1 MKSYILFVL
10 LCFITYFEFWR
21 FQKKVVILHSELA
34 KLKQQSTNQLY
45 RLTKNFSIMRKI
57 FFLVAFLSASIMS
70 FAYTAAPGAWI
81 GSTDAAYANQFKWS
95 EVEGVATPTDVVNI
109 QKPGF
114 AGEIGIYVTFADAA
128 FNAVYF
134 NGVLVANE
142 AQYKQDGAGAVFY
155 LSALTAKNTE
165 ILIKNGETVRFGLN
179 VYNDK
184 GETGELDSDIDSEY
198 CGEVMSSGNTTAAF
212 TWETKADGSVVIT
225 ISEALGGDDAATHFR
240 GNGISIDKFTVGAT
254 NEPAAT
260 YFDHS
265 CAGNKVTLTPKADV
279 EAPAFGTKIHVN
291 NIIEYT
297 TSLDGNAWPTLQFE
311 YTYGGV
317 CKITPELTKIV
328 LSASA
333 VYAQVGE
340 TITLTAQGKDQL
352 NQDIDADITLSISPE
367 SAGTLSAGVLTLAQ
381 PGAVTVTAQS
391 GEISKAIEV
400 YCVPSANLALNQPCE
415 GGYYDNNPA
424 ESFDK
429 ANDGNTNT
437 AWVTYANRP
446 AAEEWWY
453 VDLGDK
459 YTLFAIDVVWGD
471 PASKKY
477 ILQVRDDAPSDSDKA
492 NDEAWE
498 TVLNDVSAGNNSEQF
513 NIVSA
518 AGRYVR
524 LRSLEKTAD
533 FLRLKEVRIFGTEY
547 VATDDDEAP
556 VMVSAS
562 LVSKN
567 HNSAVIAVEAT
578 DNGEVVKYHV
588 VDLAQGFD
596 AKFVATNGQITVTGL
611 NPNTAYYFMIYA
623 VDAAQNESQYAK
635 SVGVTT
641 DAHVSEP
648 QAACAAPTWPAGQVQ
663 AIYSPTYNA
672 DCNFQDWGS
681 GTAYTSTDYGKKF
694 ALAGGGYFGMDG
706 FALNCPLMEKL
717 HADIWIADDAT
728 LRIVPICRNAA
739 DTGNEPE
746 IGEFVTLRGQQWNS
760 IDLTLSEGEFAKV
773 TNWSNVYQ
781 VKIDNAANLTIWLG
795 NLYFYRAEP
804 LVDNEAPTNVQASV
818 AGAGYFSAT
827 LAVSAVENSG
837 VVNFRVLNG
846 DQEVAKGG
854 GASGQTAHITV
865 PNLKAN
871 TEYTFSVV
879 AYDANDNAAE
889 PVNVQVTT
897 LAAPAPADLPTYDAE
912 NVKGVY
918 TDNYTNVAMSIQGW
932 HAEPAISAG
941 LLAEN
946 RQALCI
952 TPNNTPNSCFGLA
965 FPAMDITAYDALEL
979 DIYPLAENAVL
990 DIQVIGVGE
999 ASTTFNLTA
1008 NEWNHISLNIDG
1020 NTKTNCEQIGFYNCQ
1035 NLQGVCFVQNVLFV
1049 QDGDTTAI
1057 ENTEVGAK
1065 AIKTIENGQLIIIR
1079 DGKRY
1084 NVTGARVK

>member
-1 MKSYILFVL
+1 
-10 LCFITYFEFWR
+10 
-21 FQKKVVILHSELA
+21 
-34 KLKQQSTNQLY
+34 
-45 RLTKNFSIMRKI
+45 MRKI

-70 FAYTAAPGAWI
+70 FADKVYDVNFALASEGSSATA
-81 GSTDAAYANQFKWS
+81 
-95 EVEGVATPTDVVNI
+95 
-109 QKPGF
+109 
-114 AGEIGIYVTFADAA
+114 
-128 FNAVYF
+128 
-134 NGVLVANE
+134 
-142 AQYKQDGAGAVFY
+142 
-155 LSALTAKNTE
+155 
-165 ILIKNGETVRFGLN
+165 
-179 VYNDK
+179 
-184 GETGELDSDIDSEY
+184 
-198 CGEVMSSGNTTAAF
+198 SSGNAALAIDGDNG
-212 TWETKADGSVVIT
+212 TRWESAQT
-225 ISEALGGDDAATHFR
+225 DDEKWTLDMGQARTFSR
-240 GNGISIDKFTVGAT
+240 IKINWEGA
-254 NEPAAT
+254 
-260 YFDHS
+260 
-265 CAGNKVTLTPKADV
+265 
-279 EAPAFGTKIHVN
+279 
-291 NIIEYT
+291 
-297 TSLDGNAWPTLQFE
+297 
-311 YTYGGV
+311 
-317 CKITPELTKIV
+317 
-328 LSASA
+328 
-333 VYAQVGE
+333 YAKE
-340 TITLTAQGKDQL
+340 F
-352 NQDIDADITLSISPE
+352 TLSISNDGE
-367 SAGTLSAGVLTLAQ
+367 SWSNLYTETNLTQAGWQTIDVDETTARYIQYHGTKRATGYGQSFWEFQVLLPGVSVLTKIELSAPAVAKVAEGVSLAARALDQ
-381 PGAVTVTAQS
+381 NNAEMSVALSYEITPADAGAVVDGKYVPAKVGNASIVAKS
-391 GEISKAIEV
+391 GSVSSPAIEIFG
-400 YCVPSANLALNQPCE
+400 YEGTNLALSTNIE
-415 GGYYDNNPA
+415 TDNKIIAQSDFAPNGTNA
-424 ESFDK
+424 FFAVDG
-429 ANDGNTNT
+429 NDGSVYQGSATNGT
-437 AWVTYANRP
+437 AGTDEARTFDAWFV
-446 AAEEWWY
+446 
-453 VDLGDK
+453 VDLGAN
-459 YTLFAIDVVWGD
+459 YSIDLITIHFEGACAQDYHVDFSENNTDW
-471 PASKKY
+471 
-477 ILQVRDDAPSDSDKA
+477 
-492 NDEAWE
+492 
-498 TVLNDVSAGNNSEQF
+498 VLGYNHIGTAGINGRTDMLSTKLDNN
-513 NIVSA
+513 NKV
-518 AGRYVR
+518 RYVR
-524 LRSLEKTAD
+524 FWSTKAATQYGM
-533 FLRLKEVRIFGTEY
+533 KIFEFQVFGREY
-547 VATDDDEAP
+547 VASDDTEKP
-556 VMVSAS
+556 VMGNAT
-562 LVSKN
+562 LVSKTW
-567 HNSAVIAVEAT
+567 NSAIIAVDAT
-578 DNGEVVKYHV
+578 DNDEVAKYHV
-588 VDLAQGFD
+588 VDLAQSFD

-611 NPNTAYYFMIYA
+611 KPSTAYYFMIYA

-827 LAVSAVENSG
+827 LAVSAEENSG

-990 DIQVIGVGE
+990 DIQVIGVGA

-1008 NEWNHISLNIDG
+1008 NEWNHISLDIDG
-1020 NTKTNCEQIGFYNCQ
+1020 NTKTNCEQIGFYNCP
-1035 NLQGVCFVQNVLFV
+1035 NLQGVCFVQNLLFV

-1065 AIKTIENGQLIIIR
+1065 AIKTIENGQLIILR

-1084 NVTGARVK
+1084 TITGVRVK

>member
-1 MKSYILFVL
+1 
-10 LCFITYFEFWR
+10 
-21 FQKKVVILHSELA
+21 
-34 KLKQQSTNQLY
+34 
-45 RLTKNFSIMRKI
+45 MRKI

-70 FAYTAAPGAWI
+70 FADKVYDVNFALASEGSSATA
-81 GSTDAAYANQFKWS
+81 
-95 EVEGVATPTDVVNI
+95 
-109 QKPGF
+109 
-114 AGEIGIYVTFADAA
+114 
-128 FNAVYF
+128 
-134 NGVLVANE
+134 
-142 AQYKQDGAGAVFY
+142 
-155 LSALTAKNTE
+155 
-165 ILIKNGETVRFGLN
+165 
-179 VYNDK
+179 
-184 GETGELDSDIDSEY
+184 
-198 CGEVMSSGNTTAAF
+198 SSGNAALAIDGDNGTRWESAQTDDE
-212 TWETKADGSVVIT
+212 TWTLDMGQARTFSRIKINWE
-225 ISEALGGDDAATHFR
+225 
-240 GNGISIDKFTVGAT
+240 GA
-254 NEPAAT
+254 
-260 YFDHS
+260 
-265 CAGNKVTLTPKADV
+265 
-279 EAPAFGTKIHVN
+279 
-291 NIIEYT
+291 
-297 TSLDGNAWPTLQFE
+297 
-311 YTYGGV
+311 
-317 CKITPELTKIV
+317 
-328 LSASA
+328 
-333 VYAQVGE
+333 YAKE
-340 TITLTAQGKDQL
+340 F
-352 NQDIDADITLSISPE
+352 TLSISNDGE
-367 SAGTLSAGVLTLAQ
+367 SWSSLYVETNLAQFGWQTIDVGETTARYIQYHGTKRATGYGQSFWEFQVLLPGVSVLTKIELSAPAVAKVAEGVSLAARALDQ
-381 PGAVTVTAQS
+381 NNTEMSVALSYEITPADAGAVVDGKYVPAKVGNASIVAKS
-391 GEISKAIEV
+391 GSVSSPAIEIFG
-400 YCVPSANLALNQPCE
+400 YEGTNLALSTNIE
-415 GGYYDNNPA
+415 TDNKIIAQSDFAPNGTNA
-424 ESFDK
+424 FFAVDG
-429 ANDGNTNT
+429 NDGSVYQGSATNGT
-437 AWVTYANRP
+437 AGTDEARTFDAWFV
-446 AAEEWWY
+446 
-453 VDLGDK
+453 VDLGAN
-459 YTLFAIDVVWGD
+459 YSIDLITIHFEGACAQDYHVDFSENNTDW
-471 PASKKY
+471 
-477 ILQVRDDAPSDSDKA
+477 
-492 NDEAWE
+492 
-498 TVLNDVSAGNNSEQF
+498 VLGYNHIGTTGINGRTDMLSTKLDNN
-513 NIVSA
+513 NKV
-518 AGRYVR
+518 RYVR
-524 LRSLEKTAD
+524 FWSTKAATQYGM
-533 FLRLKEVRIFGTEY
+533 KIFEFQVFGREY
-547 VATDDDEAP
+547 VASDDTEKP
-556 VMVSAS
+556 VMGNAT
-562 LVSKN
+562 LVSKTW
-567 HNSAVIAVEAT
+567 NSAIIAVDAT
-578 DNGEVVKYHV
+578 DNDEVAKYHV
-588 VDLAQGFD
+588 VDLAQSFD

-611 NPNTAYYFMIYA
+611 KPSTAYYFMIYA

-648 QAACAAPTWPAGQVQ
+648 QAACAAPTWPAAQVQ

-990 DIQVIGVGE
+990 DIQVIGVGA

-1008 NEWNHISLNIDG
+1008 NEWNHISLDIDG
-1020 NTKTNCEQIGFYNCQ
+1020 NTKTNCEQIGFYNCP
-1035 NLQGVCFVQNVLFV
+1035 NLQGVCFVQNLLFV

-1057 ENTEVGAK
+1057 ENTEIGEK
-1065 AIKTIENGQLIIIR
+1065 AIKMIENGQLIILR

-1084 NVTGARVK
+1084 TITGVRVK

>member
-1 MKSYILFVL
+1 
-10 LCFITYFEFWR
+10 
-21 FQKKVVILHSELA
+21 
-34 KLKQQSTNQLY
+34 
-45 RLTKNFSIMRKI
+45 MRKI

-70 FAYTAAPGAWI
+70 FADKVYDVNFALASEGSSATA
-81 GSTDAAYANQFKWS
+81 
-95 EVEGVATPTDVVNI
+95 
-109 QKPGF
+109 
-114 AGEIGIYVTFADAA
+114 
-128 FNAVYF
+128 
-134 NGVLVANE
+134 
-142 AQYKQDGAGAVFY
+142 
-155 LSALTAKNTE
+155 
-165 ILIKNGETVRFGLN
+165 
-179 VYNDK
+179 
-184 GETGELDSDIDSEY
+184 
-198 CGEVMSSGNTTAAF
+198 SSGNAALAIDGDNGTRWESAQTDDE
-212 TWETKADGSVVIT
+212 TWTLDMGQARTFSRIKILWE
-225 ISEALGGDDAATHFR
+225 
-240 GNGISIDKFTVGAT
+240 GA
-254 NEPAAT
+254 
-260 YFDHS
+260 
-265 CAGNKVTLTPKADV
+265 
-279 EAPAFGTKIHVN
+279 
-291 NIIEYT
+291 
-297 TSLDGNAWPTLQFE
+297 
-311 YTYGGV
+311 
-317 CKITPELTKIV
+317 
-328 LSASA
+328 
-333 VYAQVGE
+333 YAKE
-340 TITLTAQGKDQL
+340 F
-352 NQDIDADITLSISPE
+352 TLSISNDGE
-367 SAGTLSAGVLTLAQ
+367 SWSNLYTETNLTQAGWQTIDVAETTARYIQYHGTKRATGYGQSFWEFQVLLPGVSVLTKIELSAPAVAKVAEGVSLAARALDQ
-381 PGAVTVTAQS
+381 NNAEMSVALSYEITPADAGAVVDGKYVPAKVGNASIVAKS
-391 GEISKAIEV
+391 GSVSSPAIEIFG
-400 YCVPSANLALNQPCE
+400 YEGTNLALSTNIE
-415 GGYYDNNPA
+415 TDNKIIAQSDFAPNGTNA
-424 ESFDK
+424 FFAVDG
-429 ANDGNTNT
+429 NDGSVYQGSATNGT
-437 AWVTYANRP
+437 AGTDEARTFDAWFV
-446 AAEEWWY
+446 
-453 VDLGDK
+453 VDLGAN
-459 YTLFAIDVVWGD
+459 YSIDLITIHFEGACAQDYHVDFSENNTDW
-471 PASKKY
+471 
-477 ILQVRDDAPSDSDKA
+477 
-492 NDEAWE
+492 
-498 TVLNDVSAGNNSEQF
+498 VLGYNHIGTAGINGRTDMLSTKLDNN
-513 NIVSA
+513 NKV
-518 AGRYVR
+518 RYVR
-524 LRSLEKTAD
+524 FWSTKAATQYGM
-533 FLRLKEVRIFGTEY
+533 KIFEFQVFGREY
-547 VATDDDEAP
+547 VASDDTEKP
-556 VMVSAS
+556 VMGNAT
-562 LVSKN
+562 LVSKTW
-567 HNSAVIAVEAT
+567 NSAIIAVDAT
-578 DNGEVVKYHV
+578 DNDEVAKYHV
-588 VDLAQGFD
+588 VDLAQSFD

-611 NPNTAYYFMIYA
+611 KPSTAYYFMIYA
-623 VDAAQNESQYAK
+623 VDAAKNESQYAK

-827 LAVSAVENSG
+827 LTVSAEENSG

-897 LAAPAPADLPTYDAE
+897 LAAPAPATLPTYDAAD
-912 NVKGVY
+912 VKGVY
-918 TDNYTNVAMSIQGW
+918 TDNYTNVAMDIQDWYAG
-932 HAEPAISAG
+932 PAIAAG

-946 RQALCI
+946 RQALCL

-990 DIQVIGVGE
+990 DIQVIGVGA

-1035 NLQGVCFVQNVLFV
+1035 NLQGVCFVQNLLFV
-1049 QDGDTTAI
+1049 QNGDTTAI

-1065 AIKTIENGQLIIIR
+1065 AIKMIENGQLIILR

-1084 NVTGARVK
+1084 TITGVRVK

>member
-1 MKSYILFVL
+1 
-10 LCFITYFEFWR
+10 
-21 FQKKVVILHSELA
+21 
-34 KLKQQSTNQLY
+34 
-45 RLTKNFSIMRKI
+45 MRKI

-70 FAYTAAPGAWI
+70 FADKVYDVNFALASEGSSATA
-81 GSTDAAYANQFKWS
+81 
-95 EVEGVATPTDVVNI
+95 
-109 QKPGF
+109 
-114 AGEIGIYVTFADAA
+114 
-128 FNAVYF
+128 
-134 NGVLVANE
+134 
-142 AQYKQDGAGAVFY
+142 
-155 LSALTAKNTE
+155 
-165 ILIKNGETVRFGLN
+165 
-179 VYNDK
+179 
-184 GETGELDSDIDSEY
+184 
-198 CGEVMSSGNTTAAF
+198 SSGNAALAIDGDNGTRWESAQTDDE
-212 TWETKADGSVVIT
+212 TWTLDMGQARTFSRIKINWE
-225 ISEALGGDDAATHFR
+225 
-240 GNGISIDKFTVGAT
+240 GA
-254 NEPAAT
+254 
-260 YFDHS
+260 
-265 CAGNKVTLTPKADV
+265 
-279 EAPAFGTKIHVN
+279 
-291 NIIEYT
+291 
-297 TSLDGNAWPTLQFE
+297 
-311 YTYGGV
+311 
-317 CKITPELTKIV
+317 
-328 LSASA
+328 
-333 VYAQVGE
+333 YAKE
-340 TITLTAQGKDQL
+340 F
-352 NQDIDADITLSISPE
+352 TLSISNDGE
-367 SAGTLSAGVLTLAQ
+367 SWSNLYTETNLTQAGWQTIDVDETTARYIQYHGTKRATGYGQSFWEFQVLLPGVSVLTKIELSAPAVAKVAEGVSLAARALDQ
-381 PGAVTVTAQS
+381 NNAEMSVALSYEITPADAGAVVDGKYVPAKVGNASIVAKS
-391 GEISKAIEV
+391 GSVSSPAIEIFG
-400 YCVPSANLALNQPCE
+400 YEGTNLALSTNIE
-415 GGYYDNNPA
+415 TDNKIIAQSDFAPNGTNA
-424 ESFDK
+424 FFAVDG
-429 ANDGNTNT
+429 NDGSVYQGSATNGT
-437 AWVTYANRP
+437 AGTDEARTFDAWFV
-446 AAEEWWY
+446 
-453 VDLGDK
+453 VDLGAN
-459 YTLFAIDVVWGD
+459 YSIDLITIHFEGACAQDYHVDFSENNTDW
-471 PASKKY
+471 
-477 ILQVRDDAPSDSDKA
+477 
-492 NDEAWE
+492 
-498 TVLNDVSAGNNSEQF
+498 VLGYNHIGTAGINGRTDMLSTKLDNN
-513 NIVSA
+513 NKV
-518 AGRYVR
+518 RYVR
-524 LRSLEKTAD
+524 FWSTKAATQYGM
-533 FLRLKEVRIFGTEY
+533 KIFEFQVFGREY
-547 VATDDDEAP
+547 VASDDTEKP
-556 VMVSAS
+556 VMGNAT
-562 LVSKN
+562 LVSKTW
-567 HNSAVIAVEAT
+567 NSAIIAVDAT
-578 DNGEVVKYHV
+578 DNDEVAKYHV
-588 VDLAQGFD
+588 VDLAQSFD

-611 NPNTAYYFMIYA
+611 KPSTAYYFMIYA

-827 LAVSAVENSG
+827 LTVSAEENSG

-990 DIQVIGVGE
+990 DIQVIGVGA

-1008 NEWNHISLNIDG
+1008 NEWNHISLDIDG
-1020 NTKTNCEQIGFYNCQ
+1020 NTKTNCEQIGFYNCP
-1035 NLQGVCFVQNVLFV
+1035 NLQGVCFVQNLLFV

-1057 ENTEVGAK
+1057 ENTEIGEK
-1065 AIKTIENGQLIIIR
+1065 AIKMIENGQLIILR

>member
-1 MKSYILFVL
+1 
-10 LCFITYFEFWR
+10 
-21 FQKKVVILHSELA
+21 
-34 KLKQQSTNQLY
+34 
-45 RLTKNFSIMRKI
+45 MRKI

-70 FAYTAAPGAWI
+70 FADKVYDVNFALASEGSSATA
-81 GSTDAAYANQFKWS
+81 
-95 EVEGVATPTDVVNI
+95 
-109 QKPGF
+109 
-114 AGEIGIYVTFADAA
+114 
-128 FNAVYF
+128 
-134 NGVLVANE
+134 
-142 AQYKQDGAGAVFY
+142 
-155 LSALTAKNTE
+155 
-165 ILIKNGETVRFGLN
+165 
-179 VYNDK
+179 
-184 GETGELDSDIDSEY
+184 
-198 CGEVMSSGNTTAAF
+198 SSGNAALAIDGDNGTRWESAQTDDE
-212 TWETKADGSVVIT
+212 TWTLDMGQARTFSRIKINWE
-225 ISEALGGDDAATHFR
+225 
-240 GNGISIDKFTVGAT
+240 GA
-254 NEPAAT
+254 
-260 YFDHS
+260 
-265 CAGNKVTLTPKADV
+265 
-279 EAPAFGTKIHVN
+279 
-291 NIIEYT
+291 
-297 TSLDGNAWPTLQFE
+297 
-311 YTYGGV
+311 
-317 CKITPELTKIV
+317 
-328 LSASA
+328 
-333 VYAQVGE
+333 YAKE
-340 TITLTAQGKDQL
+340 F
-352 NQDIDADITLSISPE
+352 TLSISNDGE
-367 SAGTLSAGVLTLAQ
+367 SWSNLYTETNLTQAGWQTIDVDETTARYIQYHGTKRATGYGQSFWEFQVLLPGVSVLTKIELSAPAVAKVAEGVSLAARALDQ
-381 PGAVTVTAQS
+381 NNAEMSVALSYEITPADAGAVVDGKYVPAKVGNASIVAKS
-391 GEISKAIEV
+391 GSVSSPAIEIFG
-400 YCVPSANLALNQPCE
+400 YEGTNLALSTNIE
-415 GGYYDNNPA
+415 TDNKIIAQSDFAPNGTNA
-424 ESFDK
+424 FFAVDG
-429 ANDGNTNT
+429 NDGSVYQGSATNGT
-437 AWVTYANRP
+437 AGTDEARTFDAWFV
-446 AAEEWWY
+446 
-453 VDLGDK
+453 VDLGAN
-459 YTLFAIDVVWGD
+459 YSIDLITIHFEGACAQDYHVDFSENNTDWVLGYNHT
-471 PASKKY
+471 S
-477 ILQVRDDAPSDSDKA
+477 DAGINGRTDMLSTKLD
-492 NDEAWE
+492 
-498 TVLNDVSAGNNSEQF
+498 NN
-513 NIVSA
+513 NKV
-518 AGRYVR
+518 RYVR
-524 LRSLEKTAD
+524 FWSTKAATQYGM
-533 FLRLKEVRIFGTEY
+533 KIFEFQVFGREY
-547 VATDDDEAP
+547 VASDDTEKP
-556 VMVSAS
+556 VMGNAT
-562 LVSKN
+562 LVSKTW
-567 HNSAVIAVEAT
+567 NSAIIAVDAT
-578 DNGEVVKYHV
+578 DNDEVAKYHV
-588 VDLAQGFD
+588 VDLAQSFD

-611 NPNTAYYFMIYA
+611 KPSTAYYFMIYA

-672 DCNFQDWGS
+672 DCNFQDWSS
-681 GTAYTSTDYGKKF
+681 GTVYTSTDYGKKF

-746 IGEFVTLRGQQWNS
+746 FGEFVTLRGQQWNS

-818 AGAGYFSAT
+818 TGAGYFSAT
-827 LAVSAVENSG
+827 LAVSAEENSG

-1020 NTKTNCEQIGFYNCQ
+1020 NTKTNCEQIGFYNCP
-1035 NLQGVCFVQNVLFV
+1035 NLQGVCFVQNLLFV

-1057 ENTEVGAK
+1057 ENTEIGEK
-1065 AIKTIENGQLIIIR
+1065 AIKMIENGQLIILR

>member
-1 MKSYILFVL
+1 
-10 LCFITYFEFWR
+10 
-21 FQKKVVILHSELA
+21 
-34 KLKQQSTNQLY
+34 
-45 RLTKNFSIMRKI
+45 MRKI

-70 FAYTAAPGAWI
+70 FADKVYDVNFALASEGSSATA
-81 GSTDAAYANQFKWS
+81 
-95 EVEGVATPTDVVNI
+95 
-109 QKPGF
+109 
-114 AGEIGIYVTFADAA
+114 
-128 FNAVYF
+128 
-134 NGVLVANE
+134 
-142 AQYKQDGAGAVFY
+142 
-155 LSALTAKNTE
+155 
-165 ILIKNGETVRFGLN
+165 
-179 VYNDK
+179 
-184 GETGELDSDIDSEY
+184 
-198 CGEVMSSGNTTAAF
+198 SSGNAALAIDGDNGTRWESAQTDDE
-212 TWETKADGSVVIT
+212 TWTLDMGQARTFSRIKINWE
-225 ISEALGGDDAATHFR
+225 
-240 GNGISIDKFTVGAT
+240 GA
-254 NEPAAT
+254 
-260 YFDHS
+260 
-265 CAGNKVTLTPKADV
+265 
-279 EAPAFGTKIHVN
+279 
-291 NIIEYT
+291 
-297 TSLDGNAWPTLQFE
+297 
-311 YTYGGV
+311 
-317 CKITPELTKIV
+317 
-328 LSASA
+328 
-333 VYAQVGE
+333 YAKE
-340 TITLTAQGKDQL
+340 F
-352 NQDIDADITLSISPE
+352 TLSISNDGE
-367 SAGTLSAGVLTLAQ
+367 SWSNLYTETNLTQAGWQTIDVDETTARYIQYHGTKRATGYGQSFWEFQVLLPGVSVLTKIELSAPAVAKVAEGVSLAARALDQ
-381 PGAVTVTAQS
+381 NNAEMSVALSYEITPADAGAVVDGKYVPAKVGNASIVAKS
-391 GEISKAIEV
+391 GSVSSPAIEIFG
-400 YCVPSANLALNQPCE
+400 YEGTNLALSTNIE
-415 GGYYDNNPA
+415 TDNKIIAQSDFAPNGTNA
-424 ESFDK
+424 FFAVDG
-429 ANDGNTNT
+429 NDGSVYQGSATNGT
-437 AWVTYANRP
+437 AGTDEARTFDAWFV
-446 AAEEWWY
+446 
-453 VDLGDK
+453 VDLGAN
-459 YTLFAIDVVWGD
+459 YSIDLITIHFEGACAQDYHVDFSENNTDWVLGYNHT
-471 PASKKY
+471 S
-477 ILQVRDDAPSDSDKA
+477 DAGINGRTDMLSTKLD
-492 NDEAWE
+492 
-498 TVLNDVSAGNNSEQF
+498 NN
-513 NIVSA
+513 NKV
-518 AGRYVR
+518 RYVR
-524 LRSLEKTAD
+524 FWSTKAATQYGM
-533 FLRLKEVRIFGTEY
+533 KIFEFQVFGREY
-547 VATDDDEAP
+547 VASDDTEKP
-556 VMVSAS
+556 VMGNAT
-562 LVSKN
+562 LVSKTW
-567 HNSAVIAVEAT
+567 NSAIIAVDAT
-578 DNGEVVKYHV
+578 DNDEVAKYHV
-588 VDLAQGFD
+588 VDLAQSFD

-611 NPNTAYYFMIYA
+611 KPSTAYYFMIYA

-648 QAACAAPTWPAGQVQ
+648 QAACAAPTWPAAQVQ

-990 DIQVIGVGE
+990 DIQVIGVGA

-1008 NEWNHISLNIDG
+1008 NEWNHISLDIDG
-1020 NTKTNCEQIGFYNCQ
+1020 NTKTNCEQIGFYNCP
-1035 NLQGVCFVQNVLFV
+1035 NLQGVCFVQNLLFV

-1057 ENTEVGAK
+1057 ENTEIGEK
-1065 AIKTIENGQLIIIR
+1065 AIKMIENGQLIILR

-1084 NVTGARVK
+1084 TITGVRVK

>member
-1 MKSYILFVL
+1 
-10 LCFITYFEFWR
+10 
-21 FQKKVVILHSELA
+21 
-34 KLKQQSTNQLY
+34 
-45 RLTKNFSIMRKI
+45 MRKI

-70 FAYTAAPGAWI
+70 FAYTTDPGAWI

-95 EVEGVATPTDVVNI
+95 EVEGVAAPSDVVNI
-109 QKPGF
+109 QQPGF

-240 GNGISIDKFTVGAT
+240 GNGISIEKFTVGDT

-265 CAGNKVTLTPKADV
+265 CAGNKVTLTPKAGV

-291 NIIEYT
+291 AIIEYT

-340 TITLTAQGKDQL
+340 TITLTAKGKDQL
-352 NQDIDADITLSISPE
+352 NHDIDADITLSISPA

-391 GEISKAIEV
+391 GEISKEIEV

-429 ANDGNTNT
+429 ANDGDTNT
-437 AWVTYANRP
+437 SWVTYANRP
-446 AAEEWWY
+446 ATEEWWY

-459 YTLFAIDVVWGD
+459 YTLFAIDVTWGD

-492 NDEAWE
+492 DDEAWE
-498 TVLNDVSAGNNSEQF
+498 TVLNDVQAGNNSEQF
-513 NIVSA
+513 NVVNA

-524 LRSLEKTAD
+524 LRSLDKTAD

-556 VMVSAS
+556 VLVSAE
-562 LVSKN
+562 LDSKTG
-567 HNSAVIAVEAT
+567 SAVVIAVAAT
-578 DNGEVVKYHV
+578 DNNGVTKYHV
-588 VDLAQGFD
+588 VESAHSIDR
-596 AKFVATNGQITVTGL
+596 KITPVEGKITIDGL
-611 NPNTAYYFMIYA
+611 EGGTAYNFAISA
-623 VDAAQNESQYAK
+623 LDAALNESNSIQ
-635 SVGVTT
+635 VQVTT
-641 DAHVSEP
+641 DDYYSEP
-648 QAACAAPTWPAGQVQ
+648 QAACAAPTWPADQVK

-672 DCNFQDWGS
+672 NCGFGEWGS
-681 GTAYTSTDYGKKF
+681 GTQVSDTEYGKKYV
-694 ALAGGGYFGMDG
+694 LAGGGYFGMEG
-706 FALNCPLMEKL
+706 FAINALIMDTL
-717 HADIWIADDAT
+717 HFDIWIADDAT
-728 LRIVPICRNAA
+728 IGVVPIW
-739 DTGNEPE
+739 GG
-746 IGEFVTLRGQQWNS
+746 GEQRVTVSLKGQQWNS
-760 IDLTLSEGEFAKV
+760 INIAKEQY
-773 TNWSNVYQ
+773 TAITDWSNIYQ
-781 VKIDNAANLTIWLG
+781 VKIDQASNLTFWMA
-795 NLYFYRAEP
+795 NAYFYRAEP
-804 LVDNEAPTNVQASV
+804 IVDDEAPTNVQGSMAS
-818 AGAGYFSAT
+818 AGYFSVT
-827 LAVSAVENSG
+827 LALSADDNMG
-837 VVNFRVLNG
+837 VVNFSVKNG
-846 DQEVAKGG
+846 ETEVATGA
-854 GASGQTAHITV
+854 GASGATVNVVV
-865 PNLKAN
+865 PNLLPN
-871 TEYTFSVV
+871 TGYNFSVITT
-879 AYDANDNAAE
+879 DSKGNAAE
-889 PVNVQVTT
+889 AIQVAATT
-897 LAAPAPADLPTYDAE
+897 AVAPAPAPKPGFTGKSA
-912 NVKGVY
+912 
-918 TDNYTNVAMSIQGW
+918 VAVFCDELDGG
-932 HAEPAISAG
+932 PAIAIGGWGQSTIVTNGELAAG
-941 LLAEN
+941 DHVQYLSNFNYLGWELA
-946 RQALCI
+946 
-952 TPNNTPNSCFGLA
+952 
-965 FPAMDITAYDALEL
+965 PAVNATGMEYLHL
-979 DIYPLAENAVL
+979 DIYSTSMTSVKITPISPGHEQVIEKSLTSGEWTSL
-990 DIQVIGVGE
+990 DIALSE
-999 ASTTFNLTA
+999 YAAA
-1008 NEWNHISLNIDG
+1008 NIEWNNVFQFKFDG
-1020 NTKTNCEQIGFYNCQ
+1020 GNGGDFFVDNVYFYKNVGQGTSVVNNEIG
-1035 NLQGVCFVQNVLFV
+1035 
-1049 QDGDTTAI
+1049 
-1057 ENTEVGAK
+1057 EK
-1065 AIKTIENGQLIIIR
+1065 AIKMIENGQLIIIR

-1084 NVTGARVK
+1084 NVTGVRVQ

>member
-1 MKSYILFVL
+1 
-10 LCFITYFEFWR
+10 
-21 FQKKVVILHSELA
+21 
-34 KLKQQSTNQLY
+34 
-45 RLTKNFSIMRKI
+45 MRKI

-70 FAYTAAPGAWI
+70 FADKVYDVNFALASEGSSATA
-81 GSTDAAYANQFKWS
+81 
-95 EVEGVATPTDVVNI
+95 
-109 QKPGF
+109 
-114 AGEIGIYVTFADAA
+114 
-128 FNAVYF
+128 
-134 NGVLVANE
+134 
-142 AQYKQDGAGAVFY
+142 
-155 LSALTAKNTE
+155 
-165 ILIKNGETVRFGLN
+165 
-179 VYNDK
+179 
-184 GETGELDSDIDSEY
+184 
-198 CGEVMSSGNTTAAF
+198 SSGNAALAIDGDNGTRWESAQTDDE
-212 TWETKADGSVVIT
+212 TWTLDMGQARTFSRIKINWE
-225 ISEALGGDDAATHFR
+225 
-240 GNGISIDKFTVGAT
+240 GA
-254 NEPAAT
+254 
-260 YFDHS
+260 
-265 CAGNKVTLTPKADV
+265 
-279 EAPAFGTKIHVN
+279 
-291 NIIEYT
+291 
-297 TSLDGNAWPTLQFE
+297 
-311 YTYGGV
+311 
-317 CKITPELTKIV
+317 
-328 LSASA
+328 
-333 VYAQVGE
+333 YAKE
-340 TITLTAQGKDQL
+340 F
-352 NQDIDADITLSISPE
+352 TLSISNDGE
-367 SAGTLSAGVLTLAQ
+367 SWSNLYTETNLTQAGWQTIDVDETTARYIQYHGTKRATGYGQSFWEFQVLLPGVSVLTKIELSAPAVAKVAEGVSLAARALDQ
-381 PGAVTVTAQS
+381 NNAEMSVALSYEITPADAGAVVDGKYVPAKVGNASIVAKS
-391 GEISKAIEV
+391 GSVSSPAIEIFG
-400 YCVPSANLALNQPCE
+400 YEGTNLALSTNIE
-415 GGYYDNNPA
+415 TDNKIIAQSDFAPNGTNA
-424 ESFDK
+424 FFAVDG
-429 ANDGNTNT
+429 NDGSVYQGSATNGT
-437 AWVTYANRP
+437 AGTDEARTFDAWFV
-446 AAEEWWY
+446 
-453 VDLGDK
+453 VDLGAN
-459 YTLFAIDVVWGD
+459 YSIDLITIHFEGACAQDYHVDFSENNTDW
-471 PASKKY
+471 
-477 ILQVRDDAPSDSDKA
+477 
-492 NDEAWE
+492 
-498 TVLNDVSAGNNSEQF
+498 VLGYNHIGTAGINGRTDMLSTKLDNN
-513 NIVSA
+513 NKV
-518 AGRYVR
+518 RYVR
-524 LRSLEKTAD
+524 FWSTKAATQYGM
-533 FLRLKEVRIFGTEY
+533 KIFEFQVFGREY
-547 VATDDDEAP
+547 VASDDTEKP
-556 VMVSAS
+556 VMGNAT
-562 LVSKN
+562 LVSKTW
-567 HNSAVIAVEAT
+567 NSAIIAVDAT
-578 DNGEVVKYHV
+578 DNDEVAKYHV
-588 VDLAQGFD
+588 VDLAQSFD

-611 NPNTAYYFMIYA
+611 KPSTAYYFMIYA

-827 LAVSAVENSG
+827 LTVSAEENSG

-897 LAAPAPADLPTYDAE
+897 LAAPAPAVLPTYDAAD
-912 NVKGVY
+912 VKGVY
-918 TDNYTNVAMSIQGW
+918 TDNYTNVAMDIQDWYAG
-932 HAEPAISAG
+932 PAIAAG

-946 RQALCI
+946 RQALCL
-952 TPNNTPNSCFGLA
+952 TPNTTPNSCFGLA

-1020 NTKTNCEQIGFYNCQ
+1020 NTKTNCEQIGFYNCA
-1035 NLQGVCFVQNVLFV
+1035 NLQGGCFVQNLLFV

-1057 ENTEVGAK
+1057 ENTEIGEK
-1065 AIKTIENGQLIIIR
+1065 AIKMIENGQLIILR

-1084 NVTGARVK
+1084 TITGVRVK

>member
-1 MKSYILFVL
+1 
-10 LCFITYFEFWR
+10 
-21 FQKKVVILHSELA
+21 
-34 KLKQQSTNQLY
+34 
-45 RLTKNFSIMRKI
+45 MRKI

-70 FAYTAAPGAWI
+70 FADKVYDVNFALASEGSSATA
-81 GSTDAAYANQFKWS
+81 
-95 EVEGVATPTDVVNI
+95 
-109 QKPGF
+109 
-114 AGEIGIYVTFADAA
+114 
-128 FNAVYF
+128 
-134 NGVLVANE
+134 
-142 AQYKQDGAGAVFY
+142 
-155 LSALTAKNTE
+155 
-165 ILIKNGETVRFGLN
+165 
-179 VYNDK
+179 
-184 GETGELDSDIDSEY
+184 
-198 CGEVMSSGNTTAAF
+198 SSGNAALAIDGDNGTRWESAQTDDE
-212 TWETKADGSVVIT
+212 TWTLDMGQARTFSRIKINWE
-225 ISEALGGDDAATHFR
+225 
-240 GNGISIDKFTVGAT
+240 GA
-254 NEPAAT
+254 
-260 YFDHS
+260 
-265 CAGNKVTLTPKADV
+265 
-279 EAPAFGTKIHVN
+279 
-291 NIIEYT
+291 
-297 TSLDGNAWPTLQFE
+297 
-311 YTYGGV
+311 
-317 CKITPELTKIV
+317 
-328 LSASA
+328 
-333 VYAQVGE
+333 YAKE
-340 TITLTAQGKDQL
+340 F
-352 NQDIDADITLSISPE
+352 TLSISNDGE
-367 SAGTLSAGVLTLAQ
+367 SWSNLYTETNLTQAGWQTIDVDETTARYIQYHGTKRATGYGQSFWEFQVLLPGVSVLTKIELSAPAVAKVAEGVSLAARALDQ
-381 PGAVTVTAQS
+381 NNAEMSVALSYEITPADAGAVVDGKYVPAKVGNASIVAKS
-391 GEISKAIEV
+391 GSVSSPAIEIFG
-400 YCVPSANLALNQPCE
+400 YEGTNLALSTNIE
-415 GGYYDNNPA
+415 TDNKIIAQSDFAPNGTNA
-424 ESFDK
+424 FFAVDG
-429 ANDGNTNT
+429 NDGSVYQGSATNGT
-437 AWVTYANRP
+437 AGTDEARTFDAWFV
-446 AAEEWWY
+446 
-453 VDLGDK
+453 VDLGAN
-459 YTLFAIDVVWGD
+459 YSIDLITIHFEGACAQDYHVDFSENNTDW
-471 PASKKY
+471 
-477 ILQVRDDAPSDSDKA
+477 
-492 NDEAWE
+492 
-498 TVLNDVSAGNNSEQF
+498 VLGYNHIGTTGINGRTDMLSTKLDNN
-513 NIVSA
+513 NKV
-518 AGRYVR
+518 RYVR
-524 LRSLEKTAD
+524 FWSTKAATQYGM
-533 FLRLKEVRIFGTEY
+533 KIFEFQVFGREY
-547 VATDDDEAP
+547 VASDDTEKP
-556 VMVSAS
+556 VMGNAT
-562 LVSKN
+562 LVSKTW
-567 HNSAVIAVEAT
+567 NSAIIAVDAT
-578 DNGEVVKYHV
+578 DNDEVAKYHV
-588 VDLAQGFD
+588 VDLAQSFD

-611 NPNTAYYFMIYA
+611 KPSTAYYFMIYA

-827 LAVSAVENSG
+827 LTVSAEENSG

-897 LAAPAPADLPTYDAE
+897 LAAPAPAALPTYDAAD
-912 NVKGVY
+912 VKGVY
-918 TDNYTNVAMSIQGW
+918 TDNYTNVAMDIQDWYAG
-932 HAEPAISAG
+932 PAIAAG

-946 RQALCI
+946 RQALCL
-952 TPNNTPNSCFGLA
+952 TPNTTPNSCFGLA
-965 FPAMDITAYDALEL
+965 FQAMDITVYDALEL

-1065 AIKTIENGQLIIIR
+1065 AIKTIENGQLIILR

>member
-1 MKSYILFVL
+1 
-10 LCFITYFEFWR
+10 
-21 FQKKVVILHSELA
+21 
-34 KLKQQSTNQLY
+34 
-45 RLTKNFSIMRKI
+45 MRKI

-70 FAYTAAPGAWI
+70 FADKVYDVNFALASEGSSATA
-81 GSTDAAYANQFKWS
+81 
-95 EVEGVATPTDVVNI
+95 
-109 QKPGF
+109 
-114 AGEIGIYVTFADAA
+114 
-128 FNAVYF
+128 
-134 NGVLVANE
+134 
-142 AQYKQDGAGAVFY
+142 
-155 LSALTAKNTE
+155 
-165 ILIKNGETVRFGLN
+165 
-179 VYNDK
+179 
-184 GETGELDSDIDSEY
+184 
-198 CGEVMSSGNTTAAF
+198 SSGNAALAIDGDNGTRWESAQTDDE
-212 TWETKADGSVVIT
+212 TWTLDMGQARTFSRIKINWE
-225 ISEALGGDDAATHFR
+225 
-240 GNGISIDKFTVGAT
+240 GA
-254 NEPAAT
+254 
-260 YFDHS
+260 
-265 CAGNKVTLTPKADV
+265 
-279 EAPAFGTKIHVN
+279 
-291 NIIEYT
+291 
-297 TSLDGNAWPTLQFE
+297 
-311 YTYGGV
+311 
-317 CKITPELTKIV
+317 
-328 LSASA
+328 
-333 VYAQVGE
+333 YAKE
-340 TITLTAQGKDQL
+340 F
-352 NQDIDADITLSISPE
+352 TLSISNDGE
-367 SAGTLSAGVLTLAQ
+367 SWSNLYTETNLTQAGWQTIDVDETTARYIQYHGTKRATGYGQSFWEFQVLLPGVSVLTKIELSAPAVAKVAEGVSLAARALDQ
-381 PGAVTVTAQS
+381 NNAEMSVALSYEITPADAGAVVDGKYVPAKVGNASIVAKS
-391 GEISKAIEV
+391 GSVSSPAIEIFG
-400 YCVPSANLALNQPCE
+400 YEGTNLALSTNIE
-415 GGYYDNNPA
+415 TDNKIIAQSDFAPNGTNA
-424 ESFDK
+424 FFAVDG
-429 ANDGNTNT
+429 NDGSVYQGSATNGT
-437 AWVTYANRP
+437 AGTDEARTFDAWFV
-446 AAEEWWY
+446 
-453 VDLGDK
+453 VDLGAN
-459 YTLFAIDVVWGD
+459 YSIDLITIHFEGACAQDYHVDFSENNTDW
-471 PASKKY
+471 
-477 ILQVRDDAPSDSDKA
+477 
-492 NDEAWE
+492 
-498 TVLNDVSAGNNSEQF
+498 VLGYNHIGTAGINGRTDMLSTKLDNN
-513 NIVSA
+513 NKV
-518 AGRYVR
+518 RYVR
-524 LRSLEKTAD
+524 FWSTKAATQYGM
-533 FLRLKEVRIFGTEY
+533 KIFEFQVFGREY
-547 VATDDDEAP
+547 VASDDTEKP
-556 VMVSAS
+556 VMGNAT
-562 LVSKN
+562 LVSKTW
-567 HNSAVIAVEAT
+567 NSAIIAVDAT
-578 DNGEVVKYHV
+578 DNDEVAKYHV
-588 VDLAQGFD
+588 VDLAQSFD

-611 NPNTAYYFMIYA
+611 KPSTAYYFMIYA

-827 LAVSAVENSG
+827 LTVSAEENSG

-897 LAAPAPADLPTYDAE
+897 LAAPAPAALPTYDAAD
-912 NVKGVY
+912 VKGVY
-918 TDNYTNVAMSIQGW
+918 TDNYTNVAMDIQGW
-932 HAEPAISAG
+932 YAGPAIAAG

-946 RQALCI
+946 RQALCL
-952 TPNNTPNSCFGLA
+952 TPNTTPNSCFGLA
-965 FPAMDITAYDALEL
+965 FPAMDITVYDALEL

-1065 AIKTIENGQLIIIR
+1065 AIKMIENGQLIILR

-1084 NVTGARVK
+1084 TITGVRVK

>member
-1 MKSYILFVL
+1 
-10 LCFITYFEFWR
+10 
-21 FQKKVVILHSELA
+21 
-34 KLKQQSTNQLY
+34 
-45 RLTKNFSIMRKI
+45 MRKI

-70 FAYTAAPGAWI
+70 FADKVYDVNFALASEGSSATA
-81 GSTDAAYANQFKWS
+81 
-95 EVEGVATPTDVVNI
+95 
-109 QKPGF
+109 
-114 AGEIGIYVTFADAA
+114 
-128 FNAVYF
+128 
-134 NGVLVANE
+134 
-142 AQYKQDGAGAVFY
+142 
-155 LSALTAKNTE
+155 
-165 ILIKNGETVRFGLN
+165 
-179 VYNDK
+179 
-184 GETGELDSDIDSEY
+184 
-198 CGEVMSSGNTTAAF
+198 SSGNAALAIDGDNG
-212 TWETKADGSVVIT
+212 TRWESAQT
-225 ISEALGGDDAATHFR
+225 DDEKWTLDMGQARTFSR
-240 GNGISIDKFTVGAT
+240 IKINWEGA
-254 NEPAAT
+254 
-260 YFDHS
+260 
-265 CAGNKVTLTPKADV
+265 
-279 EAPAFGTKIHVN
+279 
-291 NIIEYT
+291 
-297 TSLDGNAWPTLQFE
+297 
-311 YTYGGV
+311 
-317 CKITPELTKIV
+317 
-328 LSASA
+328 
-333 VYAQVGE
+333 YAKE
-340 TITLTAQGKDQL
+340 F
-352 NQDIDADITLSISPE
+352 TLSISNDGE
-367 SAGTLSAGVLTLAQ
+367 SWSNLYVETNLAQFGWQTIDVDETTARYIQYHGTKRATGYGQSFWEFQVLLPGVSVLTKIELSAPAVAKVAEGVNLTARALDQNNAEMSVALSYEIT
-381 PGAVTVTAQS
+381 PADAGAVVDGKYVPAKVGNASIVAKSGTVS
-391 GEISKAIEV
+391 SPAIEIFG
-400 YCVPSANLALNQPCE
+400 YEGTNLALSTNIE
-415 GGYYDNNPA
+415 TDNKIIAQSDFAPNGTNA
-424 ESFDK
+424 FFAVDG
-429 ANDGNTNT
+429 NDGSVYQGSATNGT
-437 AWVTYANRP
+437 AGTDEARTFDAWFV
-446 AAEEWWY
+446 
-453 VDLGDK
+453 VDLGAN
-459 YTLFAIDVVWGD
+459 YSIDLITIHFEGACAQDYHVDFSENNTDW
-471 PASKKY
+471 
-477 ILQVRDDAPSDSDKA
+477 
-492 NDEAWE
+492 
-498 TVLNDVSAGNNSEQF
+498 VLGYNHIGTAGINGRTDMLSTKLDNN
-513 NIVSA
+513 NKV
-518 AGRYVR
+518 RYVR
-524 LRSLEKTAD
+524 FWSTKAATQYGM
-533 FLRLKEVRIFGTEY
+533 KIFEFQVFGREY
-547 VATDDDEAP
+547 VASDDTEKP
-556 VMVSAS
+556 VMGNAT
-562 LVSKN
+562 LVSKTW
-567 HNSAVIAVEAT
+567 NSAIIAVDAT
-578 DNGEVVKYHV
+578 DNDEVAKYHV
-588 VDLAQGFD
+588 VDLAQSFD

-611 NPNTAYYFMIYA
+611 KPSTAYYFMIYA

-648 QAACAAPTWPAGQVQ
+648 QAACAAPTWPTGQVQ

-990 DIQVIGVGE
+990 DIQVIGVGA

-1008 NEWNHISLNIDG
+1008 NEWNHISLDIDG
-1020 NTKTNCEQIGFYNCQ
+1020 NTKTNCEQIGFYNCP
-1035 NLQGVCFVQNVLFV
+1035 NLQGVCFVQNLLFV

-1057 ENTEVGAK
+1057 ENTEIGEK
-1065 AIKTIENGQLIIIR
+1065 AIKMIENGQLIILR

-1084 NVTGARVK
+1084 TITGVRVK

>member
-1 MKSYILFVL
+1 
-10 LCFITYFEFWR
+10 
-21 FQKKVVILHSELA
+21 
-34 KLKQQSTNQLY
+34 
-45 RLTKNFSIMRKI
+45 MRKI

-70 FAYTAAPGAWI
+70 FADKVYDVNFALASEGSSATA
-81 GSTDAAYANQFKWS
+81 
-95 EVEGVATPTDVVNI
+95 
-109 QKPGF
+109 
-114 AGEIGIYVTFADAA
+114 
-128 FNAVYF
+128 
-134 NGVLVANE
+134 
-142 AQYKQDGAGAVFY
+142 
-155 LSALTAKNTE
+155 
-165 ILIKNGETVRFGLN
+165 
-179 VYNDK
+179 
-184 GETGELDSDIDSEY
+184 
-198 CGEVMSSGNTTAAF
+198 SSGNAALAIDGDNG
-212 TWETKADGSVVIT
+212 TRWESAQT
-225 ISEALGGDDAATHFR
+225 DDEMWTLDMGQARTFSR
-240 GNGISIDKFTVGAT
+240 IKINWEGA
-254 NEPAAT
+254 
-260 YFDHS
+260 
-265 CAGNKVTLTPKADV
+265 
-279 EAPAFGTKIHVN
+279 
-291 NIIEYT
+291 
-297 TSLDGNAWPTLQFE
+297 
-311 YTYGGV
+311 
-317 CKITPELTKIV
+317 
-328 LSASA
+328 
-333 VYAQVGE
+333 YAKE
-340 TITLTAQGKDQL
+340 F
-352 NQDIDADITLSISPE
+352 TLSISNDGE
-367 SAGTLSAGVLTLAQ
+367 SWSNLYTETNLTQAGWQTIDVDETTARYIQYHGTKRATGYGQSFWEFQVLLPGVSVLTKIELSAPAVAKVAEGVSLAARALDQ
-381 PGAVTVTAQS
+381 NNAEMSVALSYEITPADAGAVVDGKYVPAKVGNASIVAKS
-391 GEISKAIEV
+391 GSVSSPAIEIFG
-400 YCVPSANLALNQPCE
+400 YEGTNLALSTNIE
-415 GGYYDNNPA
+415 TDNKIIAQSDFAPNGTNA
-424 ESFDK
+424 FFAVDG
-429 ANDGNTNT
+429 NDGSVYQGSATNGT
-437 AWVTYANRP
+437 AGTDEARTFDAWFV
-446 AAEEWWY
+446 
-453 VDLGDK
+453 VDLGAN
-459 YTLFAIDVVWGD
+459 YSIDLITIHFEGACAQDYHVDFSENNTDW
-471 PASKKY
+471 
-477 ILQVRDDAPSDSDKA
+477 
-492 NDEAWE
+492 
-498 TVLNDVSAGNNSEQF
+498 VLGYNHIGTAGINGRTDMLSSQLDNN
-513 NIVSA
+513 NKV
-518 AGRYVR
+518 RYVR
-524 LRSLEKTAD
+524 FWSTKAGTPWGM
-533 FLRLKEVRIFGTEY
+533 KIFEFQVFGREY
-547 VATDDDEAP
+547 VASDDTEKP
-556 VMVSAS
+556 VMGNAT
-562 LVSKN
+562 LVSKTW
-567 HNSAVIAVEAT
+567 NSAIIAVDAT
-578 DNGEVVKYHV
+578 DNDEVAKYHV
-588 VDLAQGFD
+588 VDLAQSFD

-611 NPNTAYYFMIYA
+611 KPSTAYYFMIYA

-897 LAAPAPADLPTYDAE
+897 LAAPAPATLPTYDAE

-918 TDNYTNVAMSIQGW
+918 TDNYTNVAMDIQDWYAG
-932 HAEPAISAG
+932 PAIAAG

-946 RQALCI
+946 RQALCLI
-952 TPNNTPNSCFGLA
+952 PNTTPNSCFGLA

-1035 NLQGVCFVQNVLFV
+1035 NLQGVCFVQNLLFV

-1057 ENTEVGAK
+1057 ENTEIGEK
-1065 AIKTIENGQLIIIR
+1065 AIKMIENGQLIILR

-1084 NVTGARVK
+1084 TITGVRVK

>member
-1 MKSYILFVL
+1 
-10 LCFITYFEFWR
+10 
-21 FQKKVVILHSELA
+21 
-34 KLKQQSTNQLY
+34 
-45 RLTKNFSIMRKI
+45 MRKI

-70 FAYTAAPGAWI
+70 FADKVYDVNFALASEGSSATA
-81 GSTDAAYANQFKWS
+81 
-95 EVEGVATPTDVVNI
+95 
-109 QKPGF
+109 
-114 AGEIGIYVTFADAA
+114 
-128 FNAVYF
+128 
-134 NGVLVANE
+134 
-142 AQYKQDGAGAVFY
+142 
-155 LSALTAKNTE
+155 
-165 ILIKNGETVRFGLN
+165 
-179 VYNDK
+179 
-184 GETGELDSDIDSEY
+184 
-198 CGEVMSSGNTTAAF
+198 SSGNAALAIDGDNGTRWESAQTDDE
-212 TWETKADGSVVIT
+212 TWTLDMGQARTFSRIKINWE
-225 ISEALGGDDAATHFR
+225 
-240 GNGISIDKFTVGAT
+240 GA
-254 NEPAAT
+254 
-260 YFDHS
+260 
-265 CAGNKVTLTPKADV
+265 
-279 EAPAFGTKIHVN
+279 
-291 NIIEYT
+291 
-297 TSLDGNAWPTLQFE
+297 
-311 YTYGGV
+311 
-317 CKITPELTKIV
+317 
-328 LSASA
+328 
-333 VYAQVGE
+333 YAKE
-340 TITLTAQGKDQL
+340 F
-352 NQDIDADITLSISPE
+352 TLSISNDGE
-367 SAGTLSAGVLTLAQ
+367 SWSNLYTETNLTQAGWQTIDVDETTARYIQYHGTKRATGYGQSFWEFQVLLPGVSVLTKIELSAPAVAKVAEGVSLAARALDQ
-381 PGAVTVTAQS
+381 NNAEMSVALSYEITPADAGAVVDGKYVPAKVGNASIVAKS
-391 GEISKAIEV
+391 GSVSSPAIEIFG
-400 YCVPSANLALNQPCE
+400 YEGTNLALSTNIE
-415 GGYYDNNPA
+415 TDNKIIAQSDFAPNGTNA
-424 ESFDK
+424 FFAVDG
-429 ANDGNTNT
+429 NDGSVYQGSATNGT
-437 AWVTYANRP
+437 AGTDEARTFDAWFV
-446 AAEEWWY
+446 
-453 VDLGDK
+453 VDLGAN
-459 YTLFAIDVVWGD
+459 YSIDLITIHFEGACAQDYHVDFSENNTDW
-471 PASKKY
+471 
-477 ILQVRDDAPSDSDKA
+477 
-492 NDEAWE
+492 
-498 TVLNDVSAGNNSEQF
+498 VLGYNHIGTTGINGRTDMLSSQLDNN
-513 NIVSA
+513 NKV
-518 AGRYVR
+518 RYVR
-524 LRSLEKTAD
+524 FWSTKAATQYGM
-533 FLRLKEVRIFGTEY
+533 KIFEFQVFGREY
-547 VATDDDEAP
+547 VASDDTEKP
-556 VMVSAS
+556 VMGNAT
-562 LVSKN
+562 LVSKTW
-567 HNSAVIAVEAT
+567 NSAIIAVDAT
-578 DNGEVVKYHV
+578 DNDEVAKYHV
-588 VDLAQGFD
+588 VDLAQSFD

-611 NPNTAYYFMIYA
+611 KPSTAYYFMIYA

-641 DAHVSEP
+641 DAYTSEP
-648 QAACAAPTWPAGQVQ
+648 AAACAAPTWPAAQVQ

-672 DCNFQDWGS
+672 DCNFQDWSS
-681 GTAYTSTDYGKKF
+681 GTVYTSTDYGKKF

-746 IGEFVTLRGQQWNS
+746 FGEFVTLRGQQWNS

-1065 AIKTIENGQLIIIR
+1065 AIKTIENGQLIILR

>member
-1 MKSYILFVL
+1 M
-10 LCFITYFEFWR
+10 
-21 FQKKVVILHSELA
+21 HSKLA
-34 KLKQQSTNQLY
+34 KLKTLNPDK
-45 RLTKNFSIMRKI
+45 LTKSTISFNKKFIIMRKI

-70 FAYTAAPGAWI
+70 FAYTTDPGAWI

-95 EVEGVATPTDVVNI
+95 EVEGVAAPSDVVNI
-109 QKPGF
+109 QQPGF

-240 GNGISIDKFTVGAT
+240 GNGISIEKFTVGDT

-265 CAGNKVTLTPKADV
+265 CAGNKVTLTPKAGV

-291 NIIEYT
+291 AIIEYT

-340 TITLTAQGKDQL
+340 TITLTAKGKDQL
-352 NQDIDADITLSISPE
+352 NHDIDADITLSISPA
-367 SAGTLSAGVLTLAQ
+367 SAGTLNAGVLTLAQ

-391 GEISKAIEV
+391 GEISKEIVV

-429 ANDGNTNT
+429 ANDGDTNT

-446 AAEEWWY
+446 ATEEWWY

-459 YTLFAIDVVWGD
+459 YTLFAIDVTWGD

-492 NDEAWE
+492 DDEAWE
-498 TVLNDVSAGNNSEQF
+498 TVLNDVQAGNNSEQF
-513 NIVSA
+513 NVVNA

-524 LRSLEKTAD
+524 LRSLDKTAD

-556 VMVSAS
+556 VLVSAA
-562 LVSKN
+562 LESKTW
-567 HNSAVIAVEAT
+567 NSAMIAVAAT
-578 DNGEVVKYHV
+578 DNNGVTKYHV
-588 VDLAQGFD
+588 VDAANGID
-596 AKFVATNGQITVTGL
+596 AKYAAAEGKITVTGL
-611 NPNTAYYFMIYA
+611 TAGTAYNFVITA
-623 VDAAQNESQYAK
+623 LDAAQNESEN
-635 SVGVTT
+635 SVTVSVTT
-641 DAHVSEP
+641 DARQTSPVT
-648 QAACAAPTWPAGQVQ
+648 AAPVPTWPAAQVKS
-663 AIYSPTYNA
+663 IYSDAYDFTPASLNSYNEGWWDNPNMVEEA
-672 DCNFQDWGS
+672 IGEDHYLNYDLYRNGMIGAQM
-681 GTAYTSTDYGKKF
+681 AETSVAT
-694 ALAGGGYFGMDG
+694 
-706 FALNCPLMEKL
+706 MEKFHIDVFASASGSVTFRL
-717 HADIWIADDAT
+717 ICAGDAEAINQTKQT
-728 LRIVPICRNAA
+728 LELV
-739 DTGNEPE
+739 G
-746 IGEFVTLRGQQWNS
+746 GQWNS
-760 IDLTLSEGEFAKV
+760 FDFDLSDFNASHNWTRFFQYAIEAYQAGGLVGEHICV
-773 TNWSNVYQ
+773 
-781 VKIDNAANLTIWLG
+781 DNM
-795 NLYFYRAEP
+795 YFYRTTE
-804 LVDNEAPTNVQASV
+804 LVDTEAPTGVSASV
-818 AGAGYFSAT
+818 LSYSYFGAMLSAK
-827 LAVSAVENSG
+827 ASDNSG
-837 VVNFRVLNG
+837 AVLFEVKNG
-846 DQEVAKGG
+846 EEIVGTAG
-854 GASGQTAHITV
+854 GASGADITIV
-865 PNLKAN
+865 VSGLLPN
-871 TEYTFSVV
+871 TEYNLAVV
-879 AYDANDNAAE
+879 AKDDAGNMAEAIQVAA
-889 PVNVQVTT
+889 TT
-897 LAAPAPADLPTYDAE
+897 AVAPAPAPKPGFTGKSA
-912 NVKGVY
+912 
-918 TDNYTNVAMSIQGW
+918 VAVFCDELDGG
-932 HAEPAISAG
+932 PAIAIGGWGQSTVVTNGELAAG
-941 LLAEN
+941 DHVQYLSNFNYLGWELA
-946 RQALCI
+946 
-952 TPNNTPNSCFGLA
+952 
-965 FPAMDITAYDALEL
+965 PAVNATGMEYLHL
-979 DIYPLAENAVL
+979 DIYSTSMTSVKVTPISPGHEQVIEKSLTSGEWTSL
-990 DIQVIGVGE
+990 DIALSEYAAADI
-999 ASTTFNLTA
+999 
-1008 NEWNHISLNIDG
+1008 EWNNVFQFKFDG
-1020 NTKTNCEQIGFYNCQ
+1020 GNGGDFFVDNVYFYKNVG
-1035 NLQGVCFVQNVLFV
+1035 QGTSVV
-1049 QDGDTTAI
+1049 
-1057 ENTEVGAK
+1057 NTEIGEK
-1065 AIKTIENGQLIIIR
+1065 AIKMIENGQLIIIR

-1084 NVTGARVK
+1084 NVTGVRVQ

>member
-1 MKSYILFVL
+1 
-10 LCFITYFEFWR
+10 
-21 FQKKVVILHSELA
+21 
-34 KLKQQSTNQLY
+34 
-45 RLTKNFSIMRKI
+45 MRKI

-340 TITLTAQGKDQL
+340 TITLTAHGKDQL

-391 GEISKAIEV
+391 GEISKEIEV

-459 YTLFAIDVVWGD
+459 YTLFAIDVLWGD

-513 NIVSA
+513 NMVSA

-588 VDLAQGFD
+588 VDLAQSFD

-746 IGEFVTLRGQQWNS
+746 FGEFVTLRGQQWNS

-818 AGAGYFSAT
+818 TGAGYFSAT
-827 LAVSAVENSG
+827 LAVSAEENSG

-897 LAAPAPADLPTYDAE
+897 LAAPAPAALPTYDAAD
-912 NVKGVY
+912 VKGVY
-918 TDNYTNVAMSIQGW
+918 TDNYTNVAMDIQDWYAG
-932 HAEPAISAG
+932 PAIAAG

-946 RQALCI
+946 RQALCL
-952 TPNNTPNSCFGLA
+952 TPNTTPNSCFGLA

-990 DIQVIGVGE
+990 DIQVIGVGA

-1020 NTKTNCEQIGFYNCQ
+1020 NTKTNCEQIGFYNCN
-1035 NLQGVCFVQNVLFV
+1035 NLQGVCFVQNLLFV
-1049 QDGDTTAI
+1049 QDGDTTSI
-1057 ENTEVGAK
+1057 ENTEIGEK
-1065 AIKTIENGQLIIIR
+1065 AIKMIENGQLIILR

-1084 NVTGARVK
+1084 TITGVRVK

>member
-1 MKSYILFVL
+1 
-10 LCFITYFEFWR
+10 
-21 FQKKVVILHSELA
+21 
-34 KLKQQSTNQLY
+34 
-45 RLTKNFSIMRKI
+45 MRKI

-70 FAYTAAPGAWI
+70 FADKVYDVNFALASEGSSATA
-81 GSTDAAYANQFKWS
+81 
-95 EVEGVATPTDVVNI
+95 
-109 QKPGF
+109 
-114 AGEIGIYVTFADAA
+114 
-128 FNAVYF
+128 
-134 NGVLVANE
+134 
-142 AQYKQDGAGAVFY
+142 
-155 LSALTAKNTE
+155 
-165 ILIKNGETVRFGLN
+165 
-179 VYNDK
+179 
-184 GETGELDSDIDSEY
+184 
-198 CGEVMSSGNTTAAF
+198 SSGNAALAIDGDNG
-212 TWETKADGSVVIT
+212 TRWESAQT
-225 ISEALGGDDAATHFR
+225 DDEKWTLDMGQARTFSR
-240 GNGISIDKFTVGAT
+240 IKINWEGA
-254 NEPAAT
+254 
-260 YFDHS
+260 
-265 CAGNKVTLTPKADV
+265 
-279 EAPAFGTKIHVN
+279 
-291 NIIEYT
+291 
-297 TSLDGNAWPTLQFE
+297 
-311 YTYGGV
+311 
-317 CKITPELTKIV
+317 
-328 LSASA
+328 
-333 VYAQVGE
+333 YAKE
-340 TITLTAQGKDQL
+340 F
-352 NQDIDADITLSISPE
+352 TLSISNDGE
-367 SAGTLSAGVLTLAQ
+367 SWSNLYVETNLAQFGWQTIDVDETTARYIQYHGTKRATGYGQSFWEFQVLLPGVSVLTKIELSAPAVAKVAEGVNLTARALDQNNAEMSVALSYEIT
-381 PGAVTVTAQS
+381 PADAGAVVDGKYVPAKVGNASIVAKSGTVS
-391 GEISKAIEV
+391 SPAIEIFG
-400 YCVPSANLALNQPCE
+400 YEGTNLALSTNIE
-415 GGYYDNNPA
+415 TDNKIIAQSDFAPNGTNA
-424 ESFDK
+424 FFAVDG
-429 ANDGNTNT
+429 NDGSVYQGSATNGT
-437 AWVTYANRP
+437 AGTDEARTFDAWFV
-446 AAEEWWY
+446 
-453 VDLGDK
+453 VDLGAN
-459 YTLFAIDVVWGD
+459 YSIDLITIHFEGACAQDYHVDFSENNTDW
-471 PASKKY
+471 
-477 ILQVRDDAPSDSDKA
+477 
-492 NDEAWE
+492 
-498 TVLNDVSAGNNSEQF
+498 VLGYNHIGTAGINGRTDMLSTKLDNN
-513 NIVSA
+513 NKV
-518 AGRYVR
+518 RYVR
-524 LRSLEKTAD
+524 FWSTKAATQYGM
-533 FLRLKEVRIFGTEY
+533 KIFEFQVFGREY
-547 VATDDDEAP
+547 VASDDTEKP
-556 VMVSAS
+556 VMGNAT
-562 LVSKN
+562 LVSKTW
-567 HNSAVIAVEAT
+567 NSAIIAVDAT
-578 DNGEVVKYHV
+578 DNDEVAKYHV
-588 VDLAQGFD
+588 VDLAQSFD

-611 NPNTAYYFMIYA
+611 KPSTAYYFMIYA

-648 QAACAAPTWPAGQVQ
+648 QAACAAPTWPTGQVQ

-990 DIQVIGVGE
+990 DIQVIGVGA

-1008 NEWNHISLNIDG
+1008 NEWNHISLDIDG
-1020 NTKTNCEQIGFYNCQ
+1020 NTKTNCEQIGFYNCP
-1035 NLQGVCFVQNVLFV
+1035 NLQGVCFVQNLLFV

-1057 ENTEVGAK
+1057 ENTEIGEK
-1065 AIKTIENGQLIIIR
+1065 AIKMIENGQLIILR

-1084 NVTGARVK
+1084 TVTGARVK

>member
-1 MKSYILFVL
+1 
-10 LCFITYFEFWR
+10 
-21 FQKKVVILHSELA
+21 
-34 KLKQQSTNQLY
+34 
-45 RLTKNFSIMRKI
+45 MRKI

-70 FAYTAAPGAWI
+70 FADKVYDVNFALASEGSSATA
-81 GSTDAAYANQFKWS
+81 
-95 EVEGVATPTDVVNI
+95 
-109 QKPGF
+109 
-114 AGEIGIYVTFADAA
+114 
-128 FNAVYF
+128 
-134 NGVLVANE
+134 
-142 AQYKQDGAGAVFY
+142 
-155 LSALTAKNTE
+155 
-165 ILIKNGETVRFGLN
+165 
-179 VYNDK
+179 
-184 GETGELDSDIDSEY
+184 
-198 CGEVMSSGNTTAAF
+198 SSGNAALAIDGDNGTRWESAQTDDE
-212 TWETKADGSVVIT
+212 TWTLDMGQARTFSRIKINWE
-225 ISEALGGDDAATHFR
+225 
-240 GNGISIDKFTVGAT
+240 GA
-254 NEPAAT
+254 
-260 YFDHS
+260 
-265 CAGNKVTLTPKADV
+265 
-279 EAPAFGTKIHVN
+279 
-291 NIIEYT
+291 
-297 TSLDGNAWPTLQFE
+297 
-311 YTYGGV
+311 
-317 CKITPELTKIV
+317 
-328 LSASA
+328 
-333 VYAQVGE
+333 YAKE
-340 TITLTAQGKDQL
+340 F
-352 NQDIDADITLSISPE
+352 TLSISNDGE
-367 SAGTLSAGVLTLAQ
+367 SWSNLYTETNLTQAGWQTIDVDETTARYIQYHGTKRATGYGQSFWEFQVLLPGVSVLTKIELSAPAVAKVAEGVSLAARALDQ
-381 PGAVTVTAQS
+381 NNAEMSVALSYEITPADAGAVVDGKYVPAKVGNASIVAKSGTVS
-391 GEISKAIEV
+391 SPAIEIFG
-400 YCVPSANLALNQPCE
+400 YEGTNLALSTNIE
-415 GGYYDNNPA
+415 TDNKIIAQSDFAPNGTNA
-424 ESFDK
+424 FFAVDG
-429 ANDGNTNT
+429 NDGSVYQGSATNGT
-437 AWVTYANRP
+437 AGTDEARTFDAWFV
-446 AAEEWWY
+446 
-453 VDLGDK
+453 VDLGAN
-459 YTLFAIDVVWGD
+459 YSIDLITIHFEGACAQDYHVDFSENNTDW
-471 PASKKY
+471 
-477 ILQVRDDAPSDSDKA
+477 
-492 NDEAWE
+492 
-498 TVLNDVSAGNNSEQF
+498 VLGYNHIGTTGINGRTDMLSTKLDNN
-513 NIVSA
+513 NKV
-518 AGRYVR
+518 RYVR
-524 LRSLEKTAD
+524 FWSTKAATQYGM
-533 FLRLKEVRIFGTEY
+533 KIFEFQVFGREY
-547 VATDDDEAP
+547 VASDDTEKP
-556 VMVSAS
+556 VMGNAT
-562 LVSKN
+562 LVSKTW
-567 HNSAVIAVEAT
+567 NSAIIAVEAT
-578 DNGEVVKYHV
+578 DNDEVAKYHV
-588 VDLAQGFD
+588 VDLAQSFD

-611 NPNTAYYFMIYA
+611 KPSTAYYFMIYA

-818 AGAGYFSAT
+818 TGAGYFSAT
-827 LAVSAVENSG
+827 LAVSAEENSG

-897 LAAPAPADLPTYDAE
+897 LAAPAPAVLPTYDAAD
-912 NVKGVY
+912 VKGVY
-918 TDNYTNVAMSIQGW
+918 TDNYTNVAMDIQDWYAG
-932 HAEPAISAG
+932 PAIAAG

-1057 ENTEVGAK
+1057 ENTEIGEK
-1065 AIKTIENGQLIIIR
+1065 AIKMIENGQLIILR

>member
-1 MKSYILFVL
+1 
-10 LCFITYFEFWR
+10 
-21 FQKKVVILHSELA
+21 
-34 KLKQQSTNQLY
+34 
-45 RLTKNFSIMRKI
+45 MRKI

-70 FAYTAAPGAWI
+70 FADKVYDVNFALASEGSSATA
-81 GSTDAAYANQFKWS
+81 
-95 EVEGVATPTDVVNI
+95 
-109 QKPGF
+109 
-114 AGEIGIYVTFADAA
+114 
-128 FNAVYF
+128 
-134 NGVLVANE
+134 
-142 AQYKQDGAGAVFY
+142 
-155 LSALTAKNTE
+155 
-165 ILIKNGETVRFGLN
+165 
-179 VYNDK
+179 
-184 GETGELDSDIDSEY
+184 
-198 CGEVMSSGNTTAAF
+198 SSGNAALAIDGDNGTRWESAQTDDE
-212 TWETKADGSVVIT
+212 TWTLDMGQARTFSRIKINWE
-225 ISEALGGDDAATHFR
+225 
-240 GNGISIDKFTVGAT
+240 GA
-254 NEPAAT
+254 
-260 YFDHS
+260 
-265 CAGNKVTLTPKADV
+265 
-279 EAPAFGTKIHVN
+279 
-291 NIIEYT
+291 
-297 TSLDGNAWPTLQFE
+297 
-311 YTYGGV
+311 
-317 CKITPELTKIV
+317 
-328 LSASA
+328 
-333 VYAQVGE
+333 YAKE
-340 TITLTAQGKDQL
+340 F
-352 NQDIDADITLSISPE
+352 TLSISNDGE
-367 SAGTLSAGVLTLAQ
+367 SWSSLYVETNLTQAGWQTIDVAETTARYIQYHGTKRATGYGQSFWEFQVLLPGVSVLTKIELSAPAVAKVAEGVSLAARALDQ
-381 PGAVTVTAQS
+381 NNAEMSVALSYEITPADAGAVVDGKYVPAKVGNASIVAKS
-391 GEISKAIEV
+391 GSVSSPAIEIFG
-400 YCVPSANLALNQPCE
+400 YEGTNLALSTNIE
-415 GGYYDNNPA
+415 TDNKIIAQSDFAPNGTNA
-424 ESFDK
+424 FFAVDG
-429 ANDGNTNT
+429 NDGSVYQGSATNGT
-437 AWVTYANRP
+437 AGTDEARTFDAWFV
-446 AAEEWWY
+446 
-453 VDLGDK
+453 VDLGAN
-459 YTLFAIDVVWGD
+459 YSIDLITIHFEGACAQDYHVDFSENNTDW
-471 PASKKY
+471 
-477 ILQVRDDAPSDSDKA
+477 
-492 NDEAWE
+492 
-498 TVLNDVSAGNNSEQF
+498 VLGYNHIGTAGINGRTDMLSTKLDNN
-513 NIVSA
+513 NKV
-518 AGRYVR
+518 RYVR
-524 LRSLEKTAD
+524 FWSTKAATQYGM
-533 FLRLKEVRIFGTEY
+533 KIFEFQVFGREY
-547 VATDDDEAP
+547 VASDDTEKP
-556 VMVSAS
+556 VMGNAT
-562 LVSKN
+562 LVSKTW
-567 HNSAVIAVEAT
+567 NSAIIAVDAT
-578 DNGEVVKYHV
+578 DNDEVAKYHV
-588 VDLAQGFD
+588 VDLAQSFD

-611 NPNTAYYFMIYA
+611 KPSTAYYFMIYA

-990 DIQVIGVGE
+990 DIQVIGVGA

-1008 NEWNHISLNIDG
+1008 NEWNHISLDIDG
-1020 NTKTNCEQIGFYNCQ
+1020 NTKTNCEQIGFYNCP
-1035 NLQGVCFVQNVLFV
+1035 NLQGVCFVQNLLFV
-1049 QDGDTTAI
+1049 QNGDTTAI

-1065 AIKTIENGQLIIIR
+1065 AIKMIENGQLIILR

-1084 NVTGARVK
+1084 TVTGARVK

>member
-1 MKSYILFVL
+1 
-10 LCFITYFEFWR
+10 
-21 FQKKVVILHSELA
+21 
-34 KLKQQSTNQLY
+34 
-45 RLTKNFSIMRKI
+45 MRKI

-70 FAYTAAPGAWI
+70 FADKVYDVNFALASEGSSATA
-81 GSTDAAYANQFKWS
+81 
-95 EVEGVATPTDVVNI
+95 
-109 QKPGF
+109 
-114 AGEIGIYVTFADAA
+114 
-128 FNAVYF
+128 
-134 NGVLVANE
+134 
-142 AQYKQDGAGAVFY
+142 
-155 LSALTAKNTE
+155 
-165 ILIKNGETVRFGLN
+165 
-179 VYNDK
+179 
-184 GETGELDSDIDSEY
+184 
-198 CGEVMSSGNTTAAF
+198 SSGNAGAAIDGDNGTRWESAQTDDE
-212 TWETKADGSVVIT
+212 TWTLDMGQARTFSRIKILWE
-225 ISEALGGDDAATHFR
+225 
-240 GNGISIDKFTVGAT
+240 GA
-254 NEPAAT
+254 
-260 YFDHS
+260 
-265 CAGNKVTLTPKADV
+265 
-279 EAPAFGTKIHVN
+279 
-291 NIIEYT
+291 
-297 TSLDGNAWPTLQFE
+297 
-311 YTYGGV
+311 
-317 CKITPELTKIV
+317 
-328 LSASA
+328 
-333 VYAQVGE
+333 YAKE
-340 TITLTAQGKDQL
+340 F
-352 NQDIDADITLSISPE
+352 TLSISNDGE
-367 SAGTLSAGVLTLAQ
+367 SWSNLYTETNLTQAGWQTIDVDETTARYIQYHGTKRATGYGQSFWEFQVLLPGVSVLTKIELSAPAVAKVAEGVSLAARALDQ
-381 PGAVTVTAQS
+381 NNAEMSVALSYEITPADAGAVVDGKYVPAKVGNASIVAKS
-391 GEISKAIEV
+391 GSVSSPAIEIFG
-400 YCVPSANLALNQPCE
+400 YEGTNLALSTNIE
-415 GGYYDNNPA
+415 TDNKIIAQSDFAPNGTNA
-424 ESFDK
+424 FFAVDG
-429 ANDGNTNT
+429 NDGSVYQGSATNGT
-437 AWVTYANRP
+437 AGTDEARTFDAWFV
-446 AAEEWWY
+446 
-453 VDLGDK
+453 VDLGAN
-459 YTLFAIDVVWGD
+459 YSIDLITIHFEGACAQDYHVDFSENNTDW
-471 PASKKY
+471 
-477 ILQVRDDAPSDSDKA
+477 
-492 NDEAWE
+492 
-498 TVLNDVSAGNNSEQF
+498 VLGYNHIGTAGINGRTDMLSTKLDNN
-513 NIVSA
+513 NKV
-518 AGRYVR
+518 RYVR
-524 LRSLEKTAD
+524 FWSTKAATQYGM
-533 FLRLKEVRIFGTEY
+533 KIFEFQVFGREY
-547 VATDDDEAP
+547 VASDDTEKP
-556 VMVSAS
+556 VMGNAT
-562 LVSKN
+562 LVSKTW
-567 HNSAVIAVEAT
+567 NSAIIAVDAT
-578 DNGEVVKYHV
+578 DNDEVAKYHV
-588 VDLAQGFD
+588 VDLAQSFD

-611 NPNTAYYFMIYA
+611 KPSTAYYFMIYA

-648 QAACAAPTWPAGQVQ
+648 QAACAAPTWPAAQVQ

-827 LAVSAVENSG
+827 LTVSAEENSG

-1065 AIKTIENGQLIIIR
+1065 AIKTIENGQLIILR

>member
-1 MKSYILFVL
+1 
-10 LCFITYFEFWR
+10 
-21 FQKKVVILHSELA
+21 
-34 KLKQQSTNQLY
+34 
-45 RLTKNFSIMRKI
+45 MRKI

-70 FAYTAAPGAWI
+70 FADKVYDVNFALASEGSSATA
-81 GSTDAAYANQFKWS
+81 
-95 EVEGVATPTDVVNI
+95 
-109 QKPGF
+109 
-114 AGEIGIYVTFADAA
+114 
-128 FNAVYF
+128 
-134 NGVLVANE
+134 
-142 AQYKQDGAGAVFY
+142 
-155 LSALTAKNTE
+155 
-165 ILIKNGETVRFGLN
+165 
-179 VYNDK
+179 
-184 GETGELDSDIDSEY
+184 
-198 CGEVMSSGNTTAAF
+198 SSGNAALAIDGDNGTRWESAQTDDE
-212 TWETKADGSVVIT
+212 TWTLDMGQARTFSRIKINWE
-225 ISEALGGDDAATHFR
+225 
-240 GNGISIDKFTVGAT
+240 GA
-254 NEPAAT
+254 
-260 YFDHS
+260 
-265 CAGNKVTLTPKADV
+265 
-279 EAPAFGTKIHVN
+279 
-291 NIIEYT
+291 
-297 TSLDGNAWPTLQFE
+297 
-311 YTYGGV
+311 
-317 CKITPELTKIV
+317 
-328 LSASA
+328 
-333 VYAQVGE
+333 YAKE
-340 TITLTAQGKDQL
+340 F
-352 NQDIDADITLSISPE
+352 TLSISNDGE
-367 SAGTLSAGVLTLAQ
+367 SWSNLYTETNLTQAGWQTIDVDETTARYIQYHGTKRATGYGQSFWEFQVLLPGVSVLTKIELSAPAVAKVAEGVSLAARALDQ
-381 PGAVTVTAQS
+381 NNAEMSVALSYEITPADAGAVVDGKYVPAKVGNASIVAKS
-391 GEISKAIEV
+391 GSVSSPAIEIFG
-400 YCVPSANLALNQPCE
+400 YEGTNLALSTNIE
-415 GGYYDNNPA
+415 TDNKIIAQSDFAPNGTNA
-424 ESFDK
+424 FFAVDG
-429 ANDGNTNT
+429 NDGSVYQGSATNGT
-437 AWVTYANRP
+437 AGTDEARTFDAWFV
-446 AAEEWWY
+446 
-453 VDLGDK
+453 VDLGAN
-459 YTLFAIDVVWGD
+459 YSIDLITIHFEGACAQDYHVDFSENNTDW
-471 PASKKY
+471 
-477 ILQVRDDAPSDSDKA
+477 
-492 NDEAWE
+492 
-498 TVLNDVSAGNNSEQF
+498 VLGYNHIGTAGINGRTDMLSTKLDNN
-513 NIVSA
+513 NKV
-518 AGRYVR
+518 RYVR
-524 LRSLEKTAD
+524 FWSTKAATQYGM
-533 FLRLKEVRIFGTEY
+533 KIFEFQVFGREY
-547 VATDDDEAP
+547 VASDDTEKP
-556 VMVSAS
+556 VMGNAT
-562 LVSKN
+562 LVSKTW
-567 HNSAVIAVEAT
+567 NSAIIAVDAT
-578 DNGEVVKYHV
+578 DNDEVAKYHV
-588 VDLAQGFD
+588 VDLAQSFD

-611 NPNTAYYFMIYA
+611 KPSTAYYFMIYA

-827 LAVSAVENSG
+827 LAVSAEENSG

-990 DIQVIGVGE
+990 DIQVIGVGA

-1008 NEWNHISLNIDG
+1008 NEWNHISLDIDG
-1020 NTKTNCEQIGFYNCQ
+1020 NTKTNCEQIGFYNCP
-1035 NLQGVCFVQNVLFV
+1035 NLQGVCFVQNLLFV

-1065 AIKTIENGQLIIIR
+1065 AIKTIENGQLIILR

-1084 NVTGARVK
+1084 TITGVRVK

>member
-1 MKSYILFVL
+1 
-10 LCFITYFEFWR
+10 
-21 FQKKVVILHSELA
+21 
-34 KLKQQSTNQLY
+34 
-45 RLTKNFSIMRKI
+45 MRKI

-70 FAYTAAPGAWI
+70 FADKVYDVNFALASEGSSATA
-81 GSTDAAYANQFKWS
+81 
-95 EVEGVATPTDVVNI
+95 
-109 QKPGF
+109 
-114 AGEIGIYVTFADAA
+114 
-128 FNAVYF
+128 
-134 NGVLVANE
+134 
-142 AQYKQDGAGAVFY
+142 
-155 LSALTAKNTE
+155 
-165 ILIKNGETVRFGLN
+165 
-179 VYNDK
+179 
-184 GETGELDSDIDSEY
+184 
-198 CGEVMSSGNTTAAF
+198 SSGNAALAIDGDNG
-212 TWETKADGSVVIT
+212 TRWESAQT
-225 ISEALGGDDAATHFR
+225 DDEKWTLDMGQARTFSR
-240 GNGISIDKFTVGAT
+240 IKINWEGA
-254 NEPAAT
+254 
-260 YFDHS
+260 
-265 CAGNKVTLTPKADV
+265 
-279 EAPAFGTKIHVN
+279 
-291 NIIEYT
+291 
-297 TSLDGNAWPTLQFE
+297 
-311 YTYGGV
+311 
-317 CKITPELTKIV
+317 
-328 LSASA
+328 
-333 VYAQVGE
+333 YAKE
-340 TITLTAQGKDQL
+340 F
-352 NQDIDADITLSISPE
+352 TLSISNDGE
-367 SAGTLSAGVLTLAQ
+367 SWSNLYVETNLAQFGWQTIDVDETTARYIQYHGTKRATGYGQSFWEFQVLLPGVSVLTKIELSAPAVAKVAEGVSLAARALDQ
-381 PGAVTVTAQS
+381 NNAEMSVALSYEITPADAGAVVDGKYVPAKVGNASIVAKS
-391 GEISKAIEV
+391 GSVSSPAIEIFG
-400 YCVPSANLALNQPCE
+400 YEGTNLALSTNIE
-415 GGYYDNNPA
+415 TDNKIIAQSDFAPNGTNA
-424 ESFDK
+424 FFAVDG
-429 ANDGNTNT
+429 NDGSVYQGSATNGT
-437 AWVTYANRP
+437 AGTDEARTFDAWFV
-446 AAEEWWY
+446 
-453 VDLGDK
+453 VDLGAN
-459 YTLFAIDVVWGD
+459 YSIDLITIHFEGACAQDYHVDFSENNTDW
-471 PASKKY
+471 
-477 ILQVRDDAPSDSDKA
+477 
-492 NDEAWE
+492 
-498 TVLNDVSAGNNSEQF
+498 VLGYNHIGTAGINGRTDMLSTKLDNN
-513 NIVSA
+513 NKV
-518 AGRYVR
+518 RYVR
-524 LRSLEKTAD
+524 FWSTKAATQYGM
-533 FLRLKEVRIFGTEY
+533 KIFEFQVFGREY
-547 VATDDDEAP
+547 VASDDTEKP
-556 VMVSAS
+556 VMGNAT
-562 LVSKN
+562 LVSKTW
-567 HNSAVIAVEAT
+567 NSAIIAVDAT
-578 DNGEVVKYHV
+578 DNDEVAKYHV
-588 VDLAQGFD
+588 VDLAQSFD

-611 NPNTAYYFMIYA
+611 KPSTAYYFMIYA

-728 LRIVPICRNAA
+728 LRVVPICRNAA

-827 LAVSAVENSG
+827 LTVSAEENSG

-871 TEYTFSVV
+871 TKYTFSVV

-946 RQALCI
+946 RQALCL
-952 TPNNTPNSCFGLA
+952 TPNTTPNSCFGLA

-990 DIQVIGVGE
+990 DIQVIGVGA

-1008 NEWNHISLNIDG
+1008 NEWNHISLDIDG
-1020 NTKTNCEQIGFYNCQ
+1020 NTKTNCEQIGFYNCP
-1035 NLQGVCFVQNVLFV
+1035 NLQGVCFVQNLLFV

-1057 ENTEVGAK
+1057 ENTEIGEK
-1065 AIKTIENGQLIIIR
+1065 AIKMIENGQLIILR

-1084 NVTGARVK
+1084 TITGVRVK

>member
-1 MKSYILFVL
+1 
-10 LCFITYFEFWR
+10 
-21 FQKKVVILHSELA
+21 
-34 KLKQQSTNQLY
+34 
-45 RLTKNFSIMRKI
+45 MRKI

-70 FAYTAAPGAWI
+70 FADKVYDVNFALASEGSSATA
-81 GSTDAAYANQFKWS
+81 
-95 EVEGVATPTDVVNI
+95 
-109 QKPGF
+109 
-114 AGEIGIYVTFADAA
+114 
-128 FNAVYF
+128 
-134 NGVLVANE
+134 
-142 AQYKQDGAGAVFY
+142 
-155 LSALTAKNTE
+155 
-165 ILIKNGETVRFGLN
+165 
-179 VYNDK
+179 
-184 GETGELDSDIDSEY
+184 
-198 CGEVMSSGNTTAAF
+198 SSGNAALAIDGDNGTRWESAQTDDE
-212 TWETKADGSVVIT
+212 TWTLDMGQARTFSRIKILWE
-225 ISEALGGDDAATHFR
+225 
-240 GNGISIDKFTVGAT
+240 GA
-254 NEPAAT
+254 
-260 YFDHS
+260 
-265 CAGNKVTLTPKADV
+265 
-279 EAPAFGTKIHVN
+279 
-291 NIIEYT
+291 
-297 TSLDGNAWPTLQFE
+297 
-311 YTYGGV
+311 
-317 CKITPELTKIV
+317 
-328 LSASA
+328 
-333 VYAQVGE
+333 YAKE
-340 TITLTAQGKDQL
+340 F
-352 NQDIDADITLSISPE
+352 TLSISNDGE
-367 SAGTLSAGVLTLAQ
+367 SWSSLYVETNLTQAGWQTIDVDETTARYIQYHGTKRATGYGQSFWEFQVLLPGVSVLTKIELSAPAVAKVAEGVSLAARALDQ
-381 PGAVTVTAQS
+381 NNAEMSVALSYEITPADAGAVVDGKYVPAKVGNASIVAKS
-391 GEISKAIEV
+391 GSVSSPAIEIFG
-400 YCVPSANLALNQPCE
+400 YEGTNLALSTNIE
-415 GGYYDNNPA
+415 TDNKIIAQSDFAPNGTNA
-424 ESFDK
+424 FFAVDG
-429 ANDGNTNT
+429 NDGSVYQGSATNGT
-437 AWVTYANRP
+437 AGTDEARTFDAWFV
-446 AAEEWWY
+446 
-453 VDLGDK
+453 VDLGAN
-459 YTLFAIDVVWGD
+459 YSIDLITIHFEGACAQDYHVDFSENNTDW
-471 PASKKY
+471 
-477 ILQVRDDAPSDSDKA
+477 
-492 NDEAWE
+492 
-498 TVLNDVSAGNNSEQF
+498 VLGYNHIGTTGINGRTDMLSSQLDNN
-513 NIVSA
+513 NKV
-518 AGRYVR
+518 RYVR
-524 LRSLEKTAD
+524 FWSTKAATQYGM
-533 FLRLKEVRIFGTEY
+533 KIFEFQVFGREY
-547 VATDDDEAP
+547 VASDDTEKP
-556 VMVSAS
+556 VMGNAT
-562 LVSKN
+562 LVSKTW
-567 HNSAVIAVEAT
+567 NSAIIAVDAT
-578 DNGEVVKYHV
+578 DNDEVAKYHV
-588 VDLAQGFD
+588 VDLAQSFD

-611 NPNTAYYFMIYA
+611 KPSTAYYFMIYA

-827 LAVSAVENSG
+827 LAVSAEENSG

-918 TDNYTNVAMSIQGW
+918 TDNYTNVAMDIQDGY
-932 HAEPAISAG
+932 AGPAIAAG

-946 RQALCI
+946 RQALCL
-952 TPNNTPNSCFGLA
+952 TPNTTPNSCFGLA
-965 FPAMDITAYDALEL
+965 FPAMDITVYDALEL

-1008 NEWNHISLNIDG
+1008 NEWNHMSLKIDG

-1035 NLQGVCFVQNVLFV
+1035 NLQGVCFVQNLLFV

-1057 ENTEVGAK
+1057 ENTEIGPK

>member
-1 MKSYILFVL
+1 
-10 LCFITYFEFWR
+10 
-21 FQKKVVILHSELA
+21 
-34 KLKQQSTNQLY
+34 
-45 RLTKNFSIMRKI
+45 MRKI

-70 FAYTAAPGAWI
+70 FADKVYDVNFALASEGSSATA
-81 GSTDAAYANQFKWS
+81 
-95 EVEGVATPTDVVNI
+95 
-109 QKPGF
+109 
-114 AGEIGIYVTFADAA
+114 
-128 FNAVYF
+128 
-134 NGVLVANE
+134 
-142 AQYKQDGAGAVFY
+142 
-155 LSALTAKNTE
+155 
-165 ILIKNGETVRFGLN
+165 
-179 VYNDK
+179 
-184 GETGELDSDIDSEY
+184 
-198 CGEVMSSGNTTAAF
+198 SSGNAALAIDGDNGTRWESAQTDDE
-212 TWETKADGSVVIT
+212 TWTLDMGQARTFSRIKINWE
-225 ISEALGGDDAATHFR
+225 
-240 GNGISIDKFTVGAT
+240 GA
-254 NEPAAT
+254 
-260 YFDHS
+260 
-265 CAGNKVTLTPKADV
+265 
-279 EAPAFGTKIHVN
+279 
-291 NIIEYT
+291 
-297 TSLDGNAWPTLQFE
+297 
-311 YTYGGV
+311 
-317 CKITPELTKIV
+317 
-328 LSASA
+328 
-333 VYAQVGE
+333 YAKE
-340 TITLTAQGKDQL
+340 F
-352 NQDIDADITLSISPE
+352 TLSISNDGE
-367 SAGTLSAGVLTLAQ
+367 SWSNLYTETNLTQAGWQTIDVDETTARYIQYHGTKRATGYGQSFWEFQVLLPGVSVLTKIELSAPAVAKVAEGVSLAARALDQ
-381 PGAVTVTAQS
+381 NNAEMSVALSYEITPADAGAVVDGKYVPAKVGNASIVAKS
-391 GEISKAIEV
+391 GSVSSPAIEIFG
-400 YCVPSANLALNQPCE
+400 YEGTNLALSTNIE
-415 GGYYDNNPA
+415 TDNKIIAQSDFAPNGTNA
-424 ESFDK
+424 FFAVDG
-429 ANDGNTNT
+429 NDGSVYQGSATNGT
-437 AWVTYANRP
+437 AGTDEARTFDAWFV
-446 AAEEWWY
+446 
-453 VDLGDK
+453 VDLGAN
-459 YTLFAIDVVWGD
+459 YSIDLITIHFEGACAQDYHVDFSENNTDW
-471 PASKKY
+471 
-477 ILQVRDDAPSDSDKA
+477 
-492 NDEAWE
+492 
-498 TVLNDVSAGNNSEQF
+498 VLGYNHIGTAGINGRTDMLSTKLDNN
-513 NIVSA
+513 NKV
-518 AGRYVR
+518 RYVR
-524 LRSLEKTAD
+524 FWSTKAATQYGM
-533 FLRLKEVRIFGTEY
+533 KIFEFQVFGREY
-547 VATDDDEAP
+547 VASDDTEKP
-556 VMVSAS
+556 VMGNAT
-562 LVSKN
+562 LVSKTW
-567 HNSAVIAVEAT
+567 NSAIIAVDAT
-578 DNGEVVKYHV
+578 DNDEVAKYHV
-588 VDLAQGFD
+588 VDLAQSFD

-611 NPNTAYYFMIYA
+611 KPSTAYYFMIYA

-746 IGEFVTLRGQQWNS
+746 FGEFVTLRGQQWNS

-827 LAVSAVENSG
+827 LAVSAEENSG

-1057 ENTEVGAK
+1057 ENTEIGEK
-1065 AIKTIENGQLIIIR
+1065 AIKMIENGQLIILR

-1084 NVTGARVK
+1084 TITGVRVK

>member
-1 MKSYILFVL
+1 
-10 LCFITYFEFWR
+10 
-21 FQKKVVILHSELA
+21 
-34 KLKQQSTNQLY
+34 
-45 RLTKNFSIMRKI
+45 MRKI

-70 FAYTAAPGAWI
+70 FADKVYDVNFALASEGSSATA
-81 GSTDAAYANQFKWS
+81 
-95 EVEGVATPTDVVNI
+95 
-109 QKPGF
+109 
-114 AGEIGIYVTFADAA
+114 
-128 FNAVYF
+128 
-134 NGVLVANE
+134 
-142 AQYKQDGAGAVFY
+142 
-155 LSALTAKNTE
+155 
-165 ILIKNGETVRFGLN
+165 
-179 VYNDK
+179 
-184 GETGELDSDIDSEY
+184 
-198 CGEVMSSGNTTAAF
+198 SSGNAALAIDGDNGTRWESAQTDDE
-212 TWETKADGSVVIT
+212 TWTLDMGQARTFSRIKINWE
-225 ISEALGGDDAATHFR
+225 
-240 GNGISIDKFTVGAT
+240 GA
-254 NEPAAT
+254 
-260 YFDHS
+260 
-265 CAGNKVTLTPKADV
+265 
-279 EAPAFGTKIHVN
+279 
-291 NIIEYT
+291 
-297 TSLDGNAWPTLQFE
+297 
-311 YTYGGV
+311 
-317 CKITPELTKIV
+317 
-328 LSASA
+328 
-333 VYAQVGE
+333 YAKE
-340 TITLTAQGKDQL
+340 F
-352 NQDIDADITLSISPE
+352 TLSISNDGE
-367 SAGTLSAGVLTLAQ
+367 SWSNLYTETNLTQAGWQTIDVDETTARYIQYHGTKRATGYGQSFWEFQVLLPGVSVLTKIELSAPAVAKVAEGVSLAARALDQ
-381 PGAVTVTAQS
+381 NNAEMSVALSYEITPADAGAVVDGKYVPAKVGNASIVAKS
-391 GEISKAIEV
+391 GSVSSPAIEIFG
-400 YCVPSANLALNQPCE
+400 YEGTNLALSTNIE
-415 GGYYDNNPA
+415 TDNKIIAQSDFAPNGTNA
-424 ESFDK
+424 FFAVDG
-429 ANDGNTNT
+429 NDGSVYQGSATNGT
-437 AWVTYANRP
+437 AGTDEARTFDAWFV
-446 AAEEWWY
+446 
-453 VDLGDK
+453 VDLGAN
-459 YTLFAIDVVWGD
+459 YSIDLITIHFEGACAQDYHVDFSENNTDW
-471 PASKKY
+471 
-477 ILQVRDDAPSDSDKA
+477 
-492 NDEAWE
+492 
-498 TVLNDVSAGNNSEQF
+498 VLGYNHIGTAGINGRTDMLSTKLDNN
-513 NIVSA
+513 NKV
-518 AGRYVR
+518 RYVR
-524 LRSLEKTAD
+524 FWSTKAATQYGM
-533 FLRLKEVRIFGTEY
+533 KIFEFQVFGREY
-547 VATDDDEAP
+547 VASDDTEKP
-556 VMVSAS
+556 VMGNAT
-562 LVSKN
+562 LVSKTW
-567 HNSAVIAVEAT
+567 NSAIIAVDAT
-578 DNGEVVKYHV
+578 DNDEVAKYHV
-588 VDLAQGFD
+588 VDLAQSFD

-611 NPNTAYYFMIYA
+611 KPSTAYYFMIYA

-827 LAVSAVENSG
+827 LTVSAEENSG

-946 RQALCI
+946 RQALCL
-952 TPNNTPNSCFGLA
+952 TPNTTPNSCFGLA

-1057 ENTEVGAK
+1057 ENTEIGEK
-1065 AIKTIENGQLIIIR
+1065 AIKMIENGQLIILR

-1084 NVTGARVK
+1084 TITGVRVK

>member
-1 MKSYILFVL
+1 
-10 LCFITYFEFWR
+10 
-21 FQKKVVILHSELA
+21 
-34 KLKQQSTNQLY
+34 
-45 RLTKNFSIMRKI
+45 MRKI

-70 FAYTAAPGAWI
+70 FADKVYDVNFALASEGSSATA
-81 GSTDAAYANQFKWS
+81 
-95 EVEGVATPTDVVNI
+95 
-109 QKPGF
+109 
-114 AGEIGIYVTFADAA
+114 
-128 FNAVYF
+128 
-134 NGVLVANE
+134 
-142 AQYKQDGAGAVFY
+142 
-155 LSALTAKNTE
+155 
-165 ILIKNGETVRFGLN
+165 
-179 VYNDK
+179 
-184 GETGELDSDIDSEY
+184 
-198 CGEVMSSGNTTAAF
+198 SSGNAALAIDGDNGTRWESAQTDDE
-212 TWETKADGSVVIT
+212 TWTLDMGQARTFSRIKINWE
-225 ISEALGGDDAATHFR
+225 
-240 GNGISIDKFTVGAT
+240 GA
-254 NEPAAT
+254 
-260 YFDHS
+260 
-265 CAGNKVTLTPKADV
+265 
-279 EAPAFGTKIHVN
+279 
-291 NIIEYT
+291 
-297 TSLDGNAWPTLQFE
+297 
-311 YTYGGV
+311 
-317 CKITPELTKIV
+317 
-328 LSASA
+328 
-333 VYAQVGE
+333 YAKE
-340 TITLTAQGKDQL
+340 F
-352 NQDIDADITLSISPE
+352 TLSISNDGE
-367 SAGTLSAGVLTLAQ
+367 SWSNLYTETNLTQAGWQTIDVDETTARYIQYHGTKRATGYGQSFWEFQVLLPGVSVLTKIELSAPAVAKVAEGVNLTARALDQNNTEMSVALSYEIT
-381 PGAVTVTAQS
+381 PADAGAVVDGKYVPAKVGNASLVAKS
-391 GEISKAIEV
+391 GSVSSPAIEIFG
-400 YCVPSANLALNQPCE
+400 YEGTNLALSTNIE
-415 GGYYDNNPA
+415 TDNKIIAQSDFAPNGTNA
-424 ESFDK
+424 FFAVDG
-429 ANDGNTNT
+429 NDGSVYQGSATNGT
-437 AWVTYANRP
+437 AGTDEARTFDAWFV
-446 AAEEWWY
+446 
-453 VDLGDK
+453 VDLGAN
-459 YTLFAIDVVWGD
+459 YSIDLITIHFEGACAQDYHVDFSENNTDW
-471 PASKKY
+471 
-477 ILQVRDDAPSDSDKA
+477 
-492 NDEAWE
+492 
-498 TVLNDVSAGNNSEQF
+498 VLGYNHIGTAGINGRTDMLSTKLDNN
-513 NIVSA
+513 NKV
-518 AGRYVR
+518 RYVR
-524 LRSLEKTAD
+524 FWSTKAATQYGM
-533 FLRLKEVRIFGTEY
+533 KIFEFQVFGREY
-547 VATDDDEAP
+547 VASDDTEKP
-556 VMVSAS
+556 VMGNAT
-562 LVSKN
+562 LVSKTW
-567 HNSAVIAVEAT
+567 NSAIIAVDAT
-578 DNGEVVKYHV
+578 DNDEVAKYHV
-588 VDLAQGFD
+588 VDLAQSFD

-611 NPNTAYYFMIYA
+611 KPSTAYYFMIYA

-827 LAVSAVENSG
+827 LTVSAEENSG

-897 LAAPAPADLPTYDAE
+897 LAAPAPATLPTYDAAD
-912 NVKGVY
+912 VKGVY
-918 TDNYTNVAMSIQGW
+918 TDNYTNVAMDIQDWYAG
-932 HAEPAISAG
+932 PAIAAG

-946 RQALCI
+946 RQALCL
-952 TPNNTPNSCFGLA
+952 TPNTTPNSCFGLA

-990 DIQVIGVGE
+990 DIQVIGVGA

-1008 NEWNHISLNIDG
+1008 NEWNHISLDIDG
-1020 NTKTNCEQIGFYNCQ
+1020 NTKTNCEQIGFYNCP
-1035 NLQGVCFVQNVLFV
+1035 NLQGVCFVQNLLFV

-1057 ENTEVGAK
+1057 ENTEIGEK
-1065 AIKTIENGQLIIIR
+1065 AIKMIENGQLIILR

-1084 NVTGARVK
+1084 TITGVRVK